1 MANLTLKK
9 MHYLCKTEN
18 RFSDCSMPVTT
29 NATLQ
34 KQIKSGTVIQ
44 QKKTNNNFIKNN
56 MKKRLFLLFLF
67 AITITISCNA
77 VLKEKDLDNTLSIL
91 RNELTTYHQEQKKRQ
106 MKYKN
111 SSELIRKNL
120 FSILAKS
127 NQNALMLYSQKP
139 EYVFDLAY
147 ACHEATDQ
155 FSNFRKSSLPFRSYI
170 TQLDSEIARY
180 DSLVNSLSSMPTFAL
195 SDKAKVNR
203 NVCLTLAVSI
213 RNNMTENKSM
223 LQDYIK
229 YYNLTENHLKSLND
243 YANGRYSEI
252 QNNIFRNGGENYF
265 SILANLGTQVSKT
278 TETVNDKYRSSKK
291 LHSQWDSRMIFGL
304 FVSILFYGIIAILLN
319 MLAIRFLMPKK
330 FRTEQFMLKRPCIM
344 MATSTIT
351 FAILIGIIRS
361 TVNQNYIT
369 MASNLLVEYAWLLGV
384 ILISL
389 LLRVDGKQIKSA
401 FRIYSPL
408 TLVGFIVITFRI
420 TLVPND
426 LVNLIFPP
434 VLLLC
439 TLWQWNVIRRHNE
452 KIPRSDMFLTY
463 ISLLVFATSVV
474 CSWIGFTLLSVQML
488 IWWIMQLTCILTISC
503 LASWMSEYAAKHHLE
518 EKPIN
523 KTWIYRLL
531 LKVIIPLM
539 AISSILISIYWAA
552 DVFNL
557 SDQMMRIFT
566 TRFIDVSNFSVSI
579 SSIATVLALWFV
591 FAYISYIT
599 IEFMRL
605 HLMNI
610 DSRTA
615 ASRNVMGK
623 NIVQVVVWGT
633 WLLISLAILHV
644 SNTWLVVVS
653 GGLSTGVGFASK
665 DILENIYYGIS
676 LMAGRINI
684 GDWIECDGTRGK
696 VSSISYTSTMIE
708 ATDGSVIA
716 FQNSQLF
723 TKNYKNLTRNHGYEL
738 SVVNF
743 GVGYGTNVERMK
755 KVVTDA
761 IEKLHIPYID
771 KEKQPSVLFKEF
783 GDNSINFKFV
793 CWVDVTKQVVTE
805 SMIMES
811 IYNTLNEN
819 DIEMPFPKRDVY
831 IKEMAK

>member
-1 MANLTLKK
+1 
-9 MHYLCKTEN
+9 
-18 RFSDCSMPVTT
+18 
-29 NATLQ
+29 
-34 KQIKSGTVIQ
+34 
-44 QKKTNNNFIKNN
+44 
-56 MKKRLFLLFLF
+56 MKKRLFIFYLLMFLF
-67 AITITISCNA
+67 ALPSQA
-77 VLKEKDLDNTLSIL
+77 VLKEKDLNNTLSIL
-91 RNELTTYHQEQKKRQ
+91 RNELTQTHQEQKRMQIKF
-106 MKYKN
+106 KN
-111 SSELIRKNL
+111 SSDKVKKNL
-120 FSILAKS
+120 FAILSKS
-127 NQNALMLYSQKP
+127 NQNALMLYSQKLD
-139 EYVFDLAY
+139 YVFDLAY

-155 FSNFRKSSLPFRSYI
+155 FRDFKENSLPFRSYVTKI
-170 TQLDSEIARY
+170 NGEVARY
-180 DSLVNSLSSMPTFAL
+180 DSLVGSLQSMPTMTL
-195 SDKAKVNR
+195 SPKAKIDR

-213 RNNMTENKSM
+213 RNNLLESKNM

-229 YYNLTENHLKSLND
+229 YYDMTEHRLKYLND
-243 YANGRYSEI
+243 YANSRYNEI
-252 QNNIFRNGGENYF
+252 QNNIFKNVGENYF
-265 SILANLGTQVSKT
+265 SILSNLGTQVNKT
-278 TETVNDKYRSSKK
+278 AETVNDKYHTSKK
-291 LHSQWDSRMIFGL
+291 LHSQWDSRMIVGL
-304 FVSILFYGIIAILLN
+304 FLSIVFYGIISILLN
-319 MLAIRFLMPKK
+319 LLAIRYLMPRKL
-330 FRTEQFMLKRPCIM
+330 RTEQFLLKRPCIM
-344 MATSTIT
+344 MATSTVT
-351 FAILIGIIRS
+351 FAIIIGIIRNA
-361 TVNQNYIT
+361 VNQNFIA

-420 TLVPND
+420 ALVPND

-434 VLLLC
+434 ILLLC
-439 TLWQWNVIRRHNE
+439 TIWQWSVISRHNE
-452 KIPRSDMFLTY
+452 NIPRSDMFFTY
-463 ISLLVFATSVV
+463 ISLVVFVASTI
-474 CSWIGFTLLSVQML
+474 CSWIGYTLLSVQIL
-488 IWWIMQLTCILTISC
+488 IWWIMQLTCILTINC
-503 LASWMSEYAAKHHLE
+503 LAEWLAKYAAKHHIE

-523 KTWIYRLL
+523 RIWIYNLI
-531 LKVIIPLM
+531 LKVGLPIM
-539 AISSILISIYWAA
+539 GVSSILISVYWAA

-557 SDQMMRIFT
+557 TELVVRLFNA
-566 TRFIDVSNFSVSI
+566 RFIDVSNFSVSI
-579 SSIATVLALWFV
+579 SSIVMVLVLWFI
-591 FAYISYIT
+591 FAYISNTT
-599 IEFMRL
+599 IAFMQL
-605 HLMNI
+605 HFNKK

-623 NIVQVVVWGT
+623 NVIQVLVWGI

-684 GDWIECDGTRGK
+684 GDWIECDGTRGR

-723 TKNYKNLTRNHGYEL
+723 TKNYKNLTRNHGFEL

-743 GVGYGTNVERMK
+743 GVGYGTNVERMR
-755 KVVTDA
+755 KVIIAAVEA
-761 IEKLHIPYID
+761 LNIPYID
-771 KEKQPSVLFKEF
+771 KEKPLSVLFTEF
-783 GDNSINFKFV
+783 GDNSINFKFI

-805 SMIMES
+805 SQISEC

>member
-1 MANLTLKK
+1 M
-9 MHYLCKTEN
+9 
-18 RFSDCSMPVTT
+18 
-29 NATLQ
+29 
-34 KQIKSGTVIQ
+34 
-44 QKKTNNNFIKNN
+44 
-56 MKKRLFLLFLF
+56 FLF
-67 AITITISCNA
+67 ALPSQA
-77 VLKEKDLDNTLSIL
+77 VLKEKDLNNTLSIL
-91 RNELTTYHQEQKKRQ
+91 RNELTQTHQEQKRMQIKF
-106 MKYKN
+106 KN
-111 SSELIRKNL
+111 SSDKVKKNL
-120 FSILAKS
+120 FAILSKS
-127 NQNALMLYSQKP
+127 NQNALMLYSQKLD
-139 EYVFDLAY
+139 YVFDLAY

-155 FSNFRKSSLPFRSYI
+155 FRDFKENSLPFRSYVTKI
-170 TQLDSEIARY
+170 NGEVARY
-180 DSLVNSLSSMPTFAL
+180 DSLVGSLQSMPTMTL
-195 SDKAKVNR
+195 SPKAKIDR

-213 RNNMTENKSM
+213 RNNLLESKNM

-229 YYNLTENHLKSLND
+229 YYDMTEHRLKYLND
-243 YANGRYSEI
+243 YANSRYSEI
-252 QNNIFRNGGENYF
+252 QNNIFKNVGENYF
-265 SILANLGTQVSKT
+265 SILSNLGTQVNKT
-278 TETVNDKYRSSKK
+278 AETVNDKYHTSKK
-291 LHSQWDSRMIFGL
+291 LHSQWDSRMIVGL
-304 FVSILFYGIIAILLN
+304 FLSIVFYGIISILLN
-319 MLAIRFLMPKK
+319 LLAIRYLMPRKL
-330 FRTEQFMLKRPCIM
+330 RTEQFLLKRPCIM
-344 MATSTIT
+344 MATSTVT
-351 FAILIGIIRS
+351 FAIIIGIIRNA
-361 TVNQNYIT
+361 VNQNFIA

-420 TLVPND
+420 ALVPND

-434 VLLLC
+434 ILLLC
-439 TLWQWNVIRRHNE
+439 TIWQWSVISRHNE
-452 KIPRSDMFLTY
+452 NIPRSDMFFTY
-463 ISLLVFATSVV
+463 ISLIVFVASTI
-474 CSWIGFTLLSVQML
+474 CSWIGYTLLSVQIL
-488 IWWIMQLTCILTISC
+488 IWWIMQLTCILTINC
-503 LASWMSEYAAKHHLE
+503 LAEWLAKYAAKHHIE

-523 KTWIYRLL
+523 RIWIYNLI
-531 LKVIIPLM
+531 LKVGLPIM
-539 AISSILISIYWAA
+539 GVSSILISVYWAA

-557 SDQMMRIFT
+557 TELVVRLFNA
-566 TRFIDVSNFSVSI
+566 RFIDVSNFSVSI
-579 SSIATVLALWFV
+579 SSIVMVLVLWFI
-591 FAYISYIT
+591 FAYISNTT
-599 IEFMRL
+599 IAFMQL
-605 HLMNI
+605 HFNKK

-623 NIVQVVVWGT
+623 NVIQVLVWGI

-684 GDWIECDGTRGK
+684 GDWIECDGTRGR

-723 TKNYKNLTRNHGYEL
+723 TKNYKNLTRNHGFEL

-743 GVGYGTNVERMK
+743 GVGYGTNVERMR
-755 KVVTDA
+755 KVIIAAVEA
-761 IEKLHIPYID
+761 LNIPYID
-771 KEKQPSVLFKEF
+771 KEKPLSVLFTEF
-783 GDNSINFKFV
+783 GDNSINFKFI

-805 SMIMES
+805 SQISEC

>member
-1 MANLTLKK
+1 M
-9 MHYLCKTEN
+9 
-18 RFSDCSMPVTT
+18 
-29 NATLQ
+29 
-34 KQIKSGTVIQ
+34 
-44 QKKTNNNFIKNN
+44 
-56 MKKRLFLLFLF
+56 FLF
-67 AITITISCNA
+67 ALPSQA
-77 VLKEKDLDNTLSIL
+77 VLKEKDLNNTLSIL
-91 RNELTTYHQEQKKRQ
+91 RNELTQTHQEQKRMQIKF
-106 MKYKN
+106 KN
-111 SSELIRKNL
+111 SSDKVKKNL
-120 FSILAKS
+120 FAILSKS
-127 NQNALMLYSQKP
+127 NQNALMLYSQKLD
-139 EYVFDLAY
+139 YVFDLAY

-155 FSNFRKSSLPFRSYI
+155 FRDFKENSLPFRSYVTKI
-170 TQLDSEIARY
+170 NGEVARY
-180 DSLVNSLSSMPTFAL
+180 DSLVGSLQSMPTMTL
-195 SDKAKVNR
+195 SPKAKIDR

-213 RNNMTENKSM
+213 RNNLLESKNM

-229 YYNLTENHLKSLND
+229 YYDMTEHRLKYLND
-243 YANGRYSEI
+243 YANSRYSEI
-252 QNNIFRNGGENYF
+252 QNNIFKNVGENYF
-265 SILANLGTQVSKT
+265 SILSNLGTQVNKT
-278 TETVNDKYRSSKK
+278 AETVNDKYHTSKK
-291 LHSQWDSRMIFGL
+291 LHSQWDSRMIVGL
-304 FVSILFYGIIAILLN
+304 FLSIVFYGIISILLN
-319 MLAIRFLMPKK
+319 LLAIRYLMPRKL
-330 FRTEQFMLKRPCIM
+330 RTEQFLLKRPCIM
-344 MATSTIT
+344 MATSTVT
-351 FAILIGIIRS
+351 FAIIIGIIRNA
-361 TVNQNYIT
+361 VNQNFIA

-420 TLVPND
+420 ALVPND

-434 VLLLC
+434 ILLLC
-439 TLWQWNVIRRHNE
+439 TIWQWSVISRHNE
-452 KIPRSDMFLTY
+452 NIPRSDMFFTY
-463 ISLLVFATSVV
+463 ISLVVFVASTI
-474 CSWIGFTLLSVQML
+474 CSWIGYTLLSVQIL
-488 IWWIMQLTCILTISC
+488 IWWIMQLTCILTINC
-503 LASWMSEYAAKHHLE
+503 LAEWLAKYAAKHHIE

-523 KTWIYRLL
+523 RIWIYNLI
-531 LKVIIPLM
+531 LKVGLPIIGV
-539 AISSILISIYWAA
+539 SSILISVYWAA

-557 SDQMMRIFT
+557 TELVVRLFNA
-566 TRFIDVSNFSVSI
+566 RFIDVSNFSVSI
-579 SSIATVLALWFV
+579 SSIVMVLVLWFI
-591 FAYISYIT
+591 FAYISNTT
-599 IEFMRL
+599 IAFMQL
-605 HLMNI
+605 HFNKK

-623 NIVQVVVWGT
+623 NVIQVLVWGI

-684 GDWIECDGTRGK
+684 GDWIECDGTRGR

-723 TKNYKNLTRNHGYEL
+723 TKNYKNLTRNHGFEL

-743 GVGYGTNVERMK
+743 GVGYGTNVERMR
-755 KVVTDA
+755 KVIIAAVEA
-761 IEKLHIPYID
+761 LNIPYID
-771 KEKQPSVLFKEF
+771 KEKPLSVLFTEF
-783 GDNSINFKFV
+783 GDNSINFKFI

-805 SMIMES
+805 SQISEC

>member
-1 MANLTLKK
+1 M
-9 MHYLCKTEN
+9 
-18 RFSDCSMPVTT
+18 
-29 NATLQ
+29 
-34 KQIKSGTVIQ
+34 
-44 QKKTNNNFIKNN
+44 
-56 MKKRLFLLFLF
+56 FLF
-67 AITITISCNA
+67 ALPSQA
-77 VLKEKDLDNTLSIL
+77 VLKEKDLNNTLSIL
-91 RNELTTYHQEQKKRQ
+91 RNELTQTHQEQKRMQIKF
-106 MKYKN
+106 KN
-111 SSELIRKNL
+111 SSDKVKKNL
-120 FSILAKS
+120 FAILSKS
-127 NQNALMLYSQKP
+127 NQNALMLYSQKLD
-139 EYVFDLAY
+139 YVFDLAY

-155 FSNFRKSSLPFRSYI
+155 FRDFKENSLPFRSYVTKI
-170 TQLDSEIARY
+170 NGEVARY
-180 DSLVNSLSSMPTFAL
+180 DSLVGSLQSMPTMTL
-195 SDKAKVNR
+195 SPKAKIDR

-213 RNNMTENKSM
+213 RNNLLESKNM

-229 YYNLTENHLKSLND
+229 YYDMTEHRLKYLND
-243 YANGRYSEI
+243 YANSRYSEI
-252 QNNIFRNGGENYF
+252 QNNIFKNVGENYF
-265 SILANLGTQVSKT
+265 SILSNLGTQVNKT
-278 TETVNDKYRSSKK
+278 AETVNDKYHTSKK
-291 LHSQWDSRMIFGL
+291 LHSQWDSRMIVGL
-304 FVSILFYGIIAILLN
+304 FLSIVFYGIISILLN
-319 MLAIRFLMPKK
+319 LLAIRYLMPRKL
-330 FRTEQFMLKRPCIM
+330 RTEQFLLKRPCIM
-344 MATSTIT
+344 MATSTVT
-351 FAILIGIIRS
+351 FAIIIGIIRNA
-361 TVNQNYIT
+361 VNQNFIA

-420 TLVPND
+420 ALVPND

-434 VLLLC
+434 ILLLC
-439 TLWQWNVIRRHNE
+439 TIWQWSVISRHNE
-452 KIPRSDMFLTY
+452 NIPRSDMFFTY
-463 ISLLVFATSVV
+463 ISLVVFVASTI
-474 CSWIGFTLLSVQML
+474 CSWIGYTLLSVQIL
-488 IWWIMQLTCILTISC
+488 IWWTMQLTCILTINC
-503 LASWMSEYAAKHHLE
+503 LAEWLAKYAAKHHIE

-523 KTWIYRLL
+523 RIWIYNLI
-531 LKVIIPLM
+531 LKVGLPIM
-539 AISSILISIYWAA
+539 GVSSILISVYWAA

-557 SDQMMRIFT
+557 TELVVRLFNA
-566 TRFIDVSNFSVSI
+566 RFIDVSNFSVSI
-579 SSIATVLALWFV
+579 SSIVMVLVLWFI
-591 FAYISYIT
+591 FAYISNTT
-599 IEFMRL
+599 IAFMQL
-605 HLMNI
+605 HFNKK

-623 NIVQVVVWGT
+623 NVIQVLVWGI

-684 GDWIECDGTRGK
+684 GDWIECDGTRGR

-723 TKNYKNLTRNHGYEL
+723 TKNYKNLTRNHGFEL

-743 GVGYGTNVERMK
+743 GVGYGTNVERMR
-755 KVVTDA
+755 KVIIAAVEA
-761 IEKLHIPYID
+761 LNIPYID
-771 KEKQPSVLFKEF
+771 KEKPLSVLFTEF
-783 GDNSINFKFV
+783 GDNSINFKFI

-805 SMIMES
+805 SQISEC

>member
-1 MANLTLKK
+1 M
-9 MHYLCKTEN
+9 
-18 RFSDCSMPVTT
+18 
-29 NATLQ
+29 
-34 KQIKSGTVIQ
+34 
-44 QKKTNNNFIKNN
+44 
-56 MKKRLFLLFLF
+56 FLF
-67 AITITISCNA
+67 ALPSQA
-77 VLKEKDLDNTLSIL
+77 VLKEKDLNNTLSIL
-91 RNELTTYHQEQKKRQ
+91 RNELTQTHQEQKRMQIKF
-106 MKYKN
+106 KN
-111 SSELIRKNL
+111 SSDKVKKNL
-120 FSILAKS
+120 FAILSKS
-127 NQNALMLYSQKP
+127 NQNALMLYSQKLD
-139 EYVFDLAY
+139 YVFDLAY

-155 FSNFRKSSLPFRSYI
+155 FRDFKENSLPFRSYVTKI
-170 TQLDSEIARY
+170 NGEVARY
-180 DSLVNSLSSMPTFAL
+180 DSLVGSLQSMPTMTL
-195 SDKAKVNR
+195 SPKAKIDR

-213 RNNMTENKSM
+213 RNNLLESKNM

-229 YYNLTENHLKSLND
+229 YYDMTEHRLKYLND
-243 YANGRYSEI
+243 YANSRYSEI
-252 QNNIFRNGGENYF
+252 QNNIFKNVGENYF
-265 SILANLGTQVSKT
+265 SILSNLGTQVNKT
-278 TETVNDKYRSSKK
+278 AETVNDKYHTSKK
-291 LHSQWDSRMIFGL
+291 LHSQWDSRMIVGL
-304 FVSILFYGIIAILLN
+304 FLSIVFYGIISILLN
-319 MLAIRFLMPKK
+319 LLAIRYLMPRKL
-330 FRTEQFMLKRPCIM
+330 RTEQFLLKRPCIM
-344 MATSTIT
+344 MATSTVT
-351 FAILIGIIRS
+351 FAIIIGIIRNA
-361 TVNQNYIT
+361 VNQNFIA

-420 TLVPND
+420 ALVPND

-434 VLLLC
+434 ILLLC
-439 TLWQWNVIRRHNE
+439 TIWQWSVISRHNE
-452 KIPRSDMFLTY
+452 NIPRSDMFFTY
-463 ISLLVFATSVV
+463 ISLVVFVASTI
-474 CSWIGFTLLSVQML
+474 CSWIGYTLLSVQIL
-488 IWWIMQLTCILTISC
+488 IWWIMQLTCILTINC
-503 LASWMSEYAAKHHLE
+503 LAEWLAKYAAKHHIE

-523 KTWIYRLL
+523 RIWIYNLI
-531 LKVIIPLM
+531 LKVGLPIM
-539 AISSILISIYWAA
+539 GVSSILISVYWAA

-557 SDQMMRIFT
+557 TELVVRLFNA
-566 TRFIDVSNFSVSI
+566 RFIDVSNFSVSI
-579 SSIATVLALWFV
+579 SSIVMVLVLWFI
-591 FAYISYIT
+591 FAYISNTT
-599 IEFMRL
+599 IAFMQL
-605 HLMNI
+605 HFNKK

-623 NIVQVVVWGT
+623 NVIQVLVWGI

-684 GDWIECDGTRGK
+684 GDWIECDGTRGR

-723 TKNYKNLTRNHGYEL
+723 TKNYKNLTRNHGFEL

-743 GVGYGTNVERMK
+743 GVGYGTNVERMR
-755 KVVTDA
+755 KVIIAAVEA
-761 IEKLHIPYID
+761 LNIPYID
-771 KEKQPSVLFKEF
+771 KEKPLSVLFTEF
-783 GDNSINFKFV
+783 GGNSINFKFI

-805 SMIMES
+805 SQISEC

>member
-1 MANLTLKK
+1 
-9 MHYLCKTEN
+9 
-18 RFSDCSMPVTT
+18 
-29 NATLQ
+29 
-34 KQIKSGTVIQ
+34 
-44 QKKTNNNFIKNN
+44 
-56 MKKRLFLLFLF
+56 MKKRLFIFYLLMFLF
-67 AITITISCNA
+67 TLPSQA
-77 VLKEKDLDNTLSIL
+77 VLKEKDLNNTLSIL
-91 RNELTTYHQEQKKRQ
+91 RNELTQTHQEQKRMQIKF
-106 MKYKN
+106 KN
-111 SSELIRKNL
+111 SSDKVKKNL
-120 FSILAKS
+120 FAILSKS
-127 NQNALMLYSQKP
+127 NQNALMLYSQKLD
-139 EYVFDLAY
+139 YVFDLAY

-155 FSNFRKSSLPFRSYI
+155 FRDFKESSLPFRSYVTKI
-170 TQLDSEIARY
+170 NGEVARY
-180 DSLVNSLSSMPTFAL
+180 DSLVGSLQSMPTMTL
-195 SDKAKVNR
+195 SPKAKIDR

-213 RNNMTENKSM
+213 RNNLLESKNM

-229 YYNLTENHLKSLND
+229 YYDMTEHRLKYLND
-243 YANGRYSEI
+243 YANSRYNEI
-252 QNNIFRNGGENYF
+252 QNNIFKNVGENYF
-265 SILANLGTQVSKT
+265 SILSNLGTQVNKT
-278 TETVNDKYRSSKK
+278 AETVNDKYHTSKK
-291 LHSQWDSRMIFGL
+291 LHSQWDSRMIVGL
-304 FVSILFYGIIAILLN
+304 FLSIVFYGIISILLN
-319 MLAIRFLMPKK
+319 LLAIRYLMPRKL
-330 FRTEQFMLKRPCIM
+330 RTEQFLLKRPCIM
-344 MATSTIT
+344 MATSTVT
-351 FAILIGIIRS
+351 FAIIIGIIRNA
-361 TVNQNYIT
+361 VNQNFIA

-420 TLVPND
+420 ALVPND

-434 VLLLC
+434 ILLLC
-439 TLWQWNVIRRHNE
+439 TIWQWSVISRHNE
-452 KIPRSDMFLTY
+452 NIPRSDMFFTY
-463 ISLLVFATSVV
+463 ISLVVFVASTI
-474 CSWIGFTLLSVQML
+474 CSWIGYTLLSVQIL
-488 IWWIMQLTCILTISC
+488 IWWIMQLTCILTINC
-503 LASWMSEYAAKHHLE
+503 LAEWLAKYAAKHHIE

-523 KTWIYRLL
+523 RIWIYNLIL
-531 LKVIIPLM
+531 NVGLPIMGV
-539 AISSILISIYWAA
+539 SSILISVYWAA

-557 SDQMMRIFT
+557 TELVVRLFNA
-566 TRFIDVSNFSVSI
+566 RFIDVSNFSVSI
-579 SSIATVLALWFV
+579 SSIVMVLVLWFI
-591 FAYISYIT
+591 FAYISNTSIA
-599 IEFMRL
+599 FMQL
-605 HLMNI
+605 HFNKK

-623 NIVQVVVWGT
+623 NVIQVLVWGI

-684 GDWIECDGTRGK
+684 GDWIECDGTRGR

-723 TKNYKNLTRNHGYEL
+723 TKNYKNLTRNHGFEL

-743 GVGYGTNVERMK
+743 GVGYGTNVERMR
-755 KVVTDA
+755 KVIIAAVEA
-761 IEKLHIPYID
+761 LNIPYID
-771 KEKQPSVLFKEF
+771 KEKPLSVLFTEF

-805 SMIMES
+805 SQISEC

>member
-1 MANLTLKK
+1 
-9 MHYLCKTEN
+9 
-18 RFSDCSMPVTT
+18 
-29 NATLQ
+29 
-34 KQIKSGTVIQ
+34 
-44 QKKTNNNFIKNN
+44 
-56 MKKRLFLLFLF
+56 MKKRLFIFYLLMFLF
-67 AITITISCNA
+67 ALPSQA
-77 VLKEKDLDNTLSIL
+77 VLKEKDLNNTLSIL
-91 RNELTTYHQEQKKRQ
+91 RNELTQTHQEQKRMQIKF
-106 MKYKN
+106 KN
-111 SSELIRKNL
+111 SSDKVKKNL
-120 FSILAKS
+120 FAILSKS
-127 NQNALMLYSQKP
+127 NQNALMLYSQKLD
-139 EYVFDLAY
+139 YVFDLAY

-155 FSNFRKSSLPFRSYI
+155 FRDFKENSLPFRSYVTKI
-170 TQLDSEIARY
+170 NGEVARY
-180 DSLVNSLSSMPTFAL
+180 DSLVGSLQSMPTMTL
-195 SDKAKVNR
+195 SPKAKIDR

-213 RNNMTENKSM
+213 RNNLLESKNM

-229 YYNLTENHLKSLND
+229 YYDMTEHRLKYLND
-243 YANGRYSEI
+243 YANSRYSEI
-252 QNNIFRNGGENYF
+252 QNNIFKNVGENYF
-265 SILANLGTQVSKT
+265 SILSNLGTQVNKT
-278 TETVNDKYRSSKK
+278 AETVNDKYHTSKK
-291 LHSQWDSRMIFGL
+291 LHSQWDSRMIVGL
-304 FVSILFYGIIAILLN
+304 FLSIVFYGIISILLN
-319 MLAIRFLMPKK
+319 LLAIRYLMPRKL
-330 FRTEQFMLKRPCIM
+330 RTEQFLLKRPCIM
-344 MATSTIT
+344 MATSTVT
-351 FAILIGIIRS
+351 FAIIIGIIRNA
-361 TVNQNYIT
+361 VNQNFIA

-420 TLVPND
+420 ALVPND

-434 VLLLC
+434 ILLLC
-439 TLWQWNVIRRHNE
+439 TIWQWSVISRHNE
-452 KIPRSDMFLTY
+452 NIPRSDMFFTY
-463 ISLLVFATSVV
+463 ISLVVFVASTI
-474 CSWIGFTLLSVQML
+474 CSWIGYTLLSVQIL
-488 IWWIMQLTCILTISC
+488 IWWIMQLTCILTINC
-503 LASWMSEYAAKHHLE
+503 LAEWLAKYAAKHHIE

-523 KTWIYRLL
+523 RIWIYNLI
-531 LKVIIPLM
+531 LKVGLPIM
-539 AISSILISIYWAA
+539 GVSSILISVYWAA

-557 SDQMMRIFT
+557 TELVVRLFNA
-566 TRFIDVSNFSVSI
+566 RFIDVSNFSVSI
-579 SSIATVLALWFV
+579 SSIVMVLVLWFIFV
-591 FAYISYIT
+591 YISNTT
-599 IEFMRL
+599 IAFMQL
-605 HLMNI
+605 HFNKK

-623 NIVQVVVWGT
+623 NVIQVLVWGI

-684 GDWIECDGTRGK
+684 GDWIECDGTRGR

-723 TKNYKNLTRNHGYEL
+723 TKNYKNLTRNHGFEL

-743 GVGYGTNVERMK
+743 GVGYGTNVERMR
-755 KVVTDA
+755 KVIIAAVEA
-761 IEKLHIPYID
+761 LNIPYID
-771 KEKQPSVLFKEF
+771 KEKPLSVLFTEF
-783 GDNSINFKFV
+783 GDNSINFKFI

-805 SMIMES
+805 SQISEC

>member
-1 MANLTLKK
+1 M
-9 MHYLCKTEN
+9 
-18 RFSDCSMPVTT
+18 
-29 NATLQ
+29 
-34 KQIKSGTVIQ
+34 
-44 QKKTNNNFIKNN
+44 
-56 MKKRLFLLFLF
+56 FLF
-67 AITITISCNA
+67 ALPSQA
-77 VLKEKDLDNTLSIL
+77 VLKEKDLNNTLSIL
-91 RNELTTYHQEQKKRQ
+91 RNELTQTHQEQKRMQIKF
-106 MKYKN
+106 KN
-111 SSELIRKNL
+111 SSDKVKKNL
-120 FSILAKS
+120 FAILSKS
-127 NQNALMLYSQKP
+127 NQNALMLYSQKLD
-139 EYVFDLAY
+139 YVFDLAY

-155 FSNFRKSSLPFRSYI
+155 FRDFKENSLPFRSYVTKI
-170 TQLDSEIARY
+170 NGEVARY
-180 DSLVNSLSSMPTFAL
+180 DSLVGSLQSMPTMTL
-195 SDKAKVNR
+195 SPKAKIDR

-213 RNNMTENKSM
+213 RNNLLESKNM

-229 YYNLTENHLKSLND
+229 YYDMTEHRLKYLND
-243 YANGRYSEI
+243 YANSRYSEI
-252 QNNIFRNGGENYF
+252 QNNIFKNVGENYF
-265 SILANLGTQVSKT
+265 SILSNLGTQVNKT
-278 TETVNDKYRSSKK
+278 AETVNDKYHTSKK
-291 LHSQWDSRMIFGL
+291 LHSQWDSRMIVGL
-304 FVSILFYGIIAILLN
+304 FLSIVFYGIISILLN
-319 MLAIRFLMPKK
+319 LLAIRYLMPRKL
-330 FRTEQFMLKRPCIM
+330 RTEQFLLKRPCIM
-344 MATSTIT
+344 MATSTVT
-351 FAILIGIIRS
+351 FAIIIGIIRNA
-361 TVNQNYIT
+361 VNQNFIA

-420 TLVPND
+420 ALVPND

-434 VLLLC
+434 ILLLC
-439 TLWQWNVIRRHNE
+439 TIWQWSVISRHNE
-452 KIPRSDMFLTY
+452 NIPRSDMFFTY
-463 ISLLVFATSVV
+463 ISLVVFVASTI
-474 CSWIGFTLLSVQML
+474 CSWIGYTLLSVQIL
-488 IWWIMQLTCILTISC
+488 IWWIMQLTCILTINC
-503 LASWMSEYAAKHHLE
+503 LAEWLAKYAAKHHIE

-523 KTWIYRLL
+523 RIWIYNLI
-531 LKVIIPLM
+531 LKVGLPIM
-539 AISSILISIYWAA
+539 GVSSILISVYWAA

-557 SDQMMRIFT
+557 TELVVRLFNA
-566 TRFIDVSNFSVSI
+566 RFIDVSNFSVSI
-579 SSIATVLALWFV
+579 SSIVMVLVLWFI
-591 FAYISYIT
+591 FAYISNTT
-599 IEFMRL
+599 IAFMQL
-605 HLMNI
+605 HFNKK

-623 NIVQVVVWGT
+623 NVIQVLVWGI

-684 GDWIECDGTRGK
+684 GDWIECDGTRGR

-723 TKNYKNLTRNHGYEL
+723 TKNYKNLTRNHGFEL

-743 GVGYGTNVERMK
+743 GVGYGTNVERMR
-755 KVVTDA
+755 KVIIAAVEA
-761 IEKLHIPYID
+761 FNIPYID
-771 KEKQPSVLFKEF
+771 KEKPLSVLFTEF
-783 GDNSINFKFV
+783 GDNSINFKFI

-805 SMIMES
+805 SKISEC

>member
-1 MANLTLKK
+1 MFIFTLP
-9 MHYLCKTEN
+9 
-18 RFSDCSMPVTT
+18 S
-29 NATLQ
+29 Q
-34 KQIKSGTVIQ
+34 
-44 QKKTNNNFIKNN
+44 
-56 MKKRLFLLFLF
+56 
-67 AITITISCNA
+67 A
-77 VLKEKDLDNTLSIL
+77 VLKEKDLNNTLSIL
-91 RNELTTYHQEQKKRQ
+91 RNELTQTHQEQKRMQIKF
-106 MKYKN
+106 KN
-111 SSELIRKNL
+111 SSDKVKKNL
-120 FSILAKS
+120 FAILSKS
-127 NQNALMLYSQKP
+127 NQNALMLYSQKLD
-139 EYVFDLAY
+139 YVFDLAY

-155 FSNFRKSSLPFRSYI
+155 FRDFKESSLPFRSYVTKI
-170 TQLDSEIARY
+170 NGEVARY
-180 DSLVNSLSSMPTFAL
+180 DSLVGSLQSMPTMTL
-195 SDKAKVNR
+195 SPKAKIDR

-213 RNNMTENKSM
+213 RNNLLESKNM

-229 YYNLTENHLKSLND
+229 YYDMTEHRLKYLND
-243 YANGRYSEI
+243 YANSRYNEI
-252 QNNIFRNGGENYF
+252 QNNIFKNVGENYF
-265 SILANLGTQVSKT
+265 SILSNLGTQVNKT
-278 TETVNDKYRSSKK
+278 AETVNDKYHTSKK
-291 LHSQWDSRMIFGL
+291 LHSQWDSRMIVGL
-304 FVSILFYGIIAILLN
+304 FLSIVFYGIISILLN
-319 MLAIRFLMPKK
+319 LLAIRYLMPRKL
-330 FRTEQFMLKRPCIM
+330 RTEQFLLKRPCIM
-344 MATSTIT
+344 MATSTVT
-351 FAILIGIIRS
+351 FAIIIGIIRNA
-361 TVNQNYIT
+361 VNQNFIA

-420 TLVPND
+420 ALVPND

-434 VLLLC
+434 ILLLC
-439 TLWQWNVIRRHNE
+439 TIWQWSVISRHNE
-452 KIPRSDMFLTY
+452 NIPRSDMFFTY
-463 ISLLVFATSVV
+463 ISLVVFVASTI
-474 CSWIGFTLLSVQML
+474 CSWIGYTLLSVQIL
-488 IWWIMQLTCILTISC
+488 IWWIMQLTCILTINC
-503 LASWMSEYAAKHHLE
+503 LAEWLAKYAAKHHIE

-523 KTWIYRLL
+523 RIWIYNLI
-531 LKVIIPLM
+531 LKVGLPIM
-539 AISSILISIYWAA
+539 GVSSILISVYWAA

-557 SDQMMRIFT
+557 TELVVRLFNA
-566 TRFIDVSNFSVSI
+566 RFIDVSNFSVSI
-579 SSIATVLALWFV
+579 SSIVMVLVLWFI
-591 FAYISYIT
+591 FAYISNTSIA
-599 IEFMRL
+599 FMQL
-605 HLMNI
+605 HFNKK

-623 NIVQVVVWGT
+623 NVIQVLVWGI

-684 GDWIECDGTRGK
+684 GDWIECDGTRGR

-723 TKNYKNLTRNHGYEL
+723 TKNYKNLTRNHGFEL

-743 GVGYGTNVERMK
+743 GVGYGTNVERMR
-755 KVVTDA
+755 KVIIAAVEA
-761 IEKLHIPYID
+761 LNIPYID
-771 KEKQPSVLFKEF
+771 KEKPLSVLFTEF

-805 SMIMES
+805 SQISEC

-831 IKEMAK
+831 IKEMTK

>member
-1 MANLTLKK
+1 M
-9 MHYLCKTEN
+9 
-18 RFSDCSMPVTT
+18 
-29 NATLQ
+29 
-34 KQIKSGTVIQ
+34 
-44 QKKTNNNFIKNN
+44 
-56 MKKRLFLLFLF
+56 FLF
-67 AITITISCNA
+67 ALPSQA
-77 VLKEKDLDNTLSIL
+77 VLKEKDLNNTLSIL
-91 RNELTTYHQEQKKRQ
+91 RNELTQTHQEQKRMQIKF
-106 MKYKN
+106 KN
-111 SSELIRKNL
+111 SSDKVKKNL
-120 FSILAKS
+120 FAILSKS
-127 NQNALMLYSQKP
+127 NQNALMLYSQKLD
-139 EYVFDLAY
+139 YVFDLAY

-155 FSNFRKSSLPFRSYI
+155 FRDFKENSLPFRSYVTKI
-170 TQLDSEIARY
+170 NGEVARY
-180 DSLVNSLSSMPTFAL
+180 DSLVGSLQSMPTMTL
-195 SDKAKVNR
+195 SPKAKIDR

-213 RNNMTENKSM
+213 RNNLLESKNM

-229 YYNLTENHLKSLND
+229 YYDMTEHRLKYLND
-243 YANGRYSEI
+243 YANSRYNEI
-252 QNNIFRNGGENYF
+252 QNNIFKNVGENYF
-265 SILANLGTQVSKT
+265 SILSNLGTQVNKT
-278 TETVNDKYRSSKK
+278 AETVNDKYHTSKK
-291 LHSQWDSRMIFGL
+291 LHSQWDSRMIVGL
-304 FVSILFYGIIAILLN
+304 FLSIVFYGIISILLN
-319 MLAIRFLMPKK
+319 LLAIRYLMPRKL
-330 FRTEQFMLKRPCIM
+330 RTEQFLLKRPCIM
-344 MATSTIT
+344 MATSTVT
-351 FAILIGIIRS
+351 FAIIIGIIRNA
-361 TVNQNYIT
+361 VNQNFIA

-420 TLVPND
+420 ALVPND

-434 VLLLC
+434 ILLLC
-439 TLWQWNVIRRHNE
+439 TIWQWSVISRHNE
-452 KIPRSDMFLTY
+452 NIPRSDMFFTY
-463 ISLLVFATSVV
+463 ISLVVFVASTI
-474 CSWIGFTLLSVQML
+474 CSWIGYTLLSVQIL
-488 IWWIMQLTCILTISC
+488 IWWIMQLTCILTINC
-503 LASWMSEYAAKHHLE
+503 LAEWLAKYAAKHHIE

-523 KTWIYRLL
+523 RIWIYNLI
-531 LKVIIPLM
+531 LKVGLPIM
-539 AISSILISIYWAA
+539 GVSSILISVYWAA

-557 SDQMMRIFT
+557 TELVVRLFNA
-566 TRFIDVSNFSVSI
+566 RFIDVSNFSVSI
-579 SSIATVLALWFV
+579 SSIVMVLVLWFI
-591 FAYISYIT
+591 FAYISNTT
-599 IEFMRL
+599 IAFMQL
-605 HLMNI
+605 HFNKK

-623 NIVQVVVWGT
+623 NVIQVLVWGI

-684 GDWIECDGTRGK
+684 GDWIECDGTRGR

-723 TKNYKNLTRNHGYEL
+723 TKNYKNLTRNHGFEL

-743 GVGYGTNVERMK
+743 GVGYGTNVERMR
-755 KVVTDA
+755 KVIIAAVEA
-761 IEKLHIPYID
+761 LNIPYID
-771 KEKQPSVLFKEF
+771 KEKPLSVLFTEF
-783 GDNSINFKFV
+783 GDNSINFKFI

-805 SMIMES
+805 SQISEC

>member
-1 MANLTLKK
+1 
-9 MHYLCKTEN
+9 
-18 RFSDCSMPVTT
+18 
-29 NATLQ
+29 
-34 KQIKSGTVIQ
+34 
-44 QKKTNNNFIKNN
+44 
-56 MKKRLFLLFLF
+56 MKKRLFIFYLLMFLF
-67 AITITISCNA
+67 ALPSQA
-77 VLKEKDLDNTLSIL
+77 VLKEKDLNNTLSIL
-91 RNELTTYHQEQKKRQ
+91 RNELTQPHQEQKRMQIKF
-106 MKYKN
+106 KN
-111 SSELIRKNL
+111 SSDKVKKNL
-120 FSILAKS
+120 FAILSKS
-127 NQNALMLYSQKP
+127 NQNALMLYSQKLD
-139 EYVFDLAY
+139 YVFDLAY

-155 FSNFRKSSLPFRSYI
+155 FRDFKENSLPFRSYVTKI
-170 TQLDSEIARY
+170 NGEVARY
-180 DSLVNSLSSMPTFAL
+180 DSLVGSLQSMPTMTL
-195 SDKAKVNR
+195 SPKAKIDR

-213 RNNMTENKSM
+213 RNNLLESKNM

-229 YYNLTENHLKSLND
+229 YYDMTEHRLKYLND
-243 YANGRYSEI
+243 YANSRYSEI
-252 QNNIFRNGGENYF
+252 QNNIFKNVGENYF
-265 SILANLGTQVSKT
+265 SILSNLGTQVNKT
-278 TETVNDKYRSSKK
+278 AETVNDKYHTSKK
-291 LHSQWDSRMIFGL
+291 LHSQWDSRMIVGL
-304 FVSILFYGIIAILLN
+304 FLSIVFYGIISILLN
-319 MLAIRFLMPKK
+319 LLAIRYLMPRKL
-330 FRTEQFMLKRPCIM
+330 RTEQFLLKRPCIM
-344 MATSTIT
+344 MATSTVT
-351 FAILIGIIRS
+351 FAIIIGIIRNA
-361 TVNQNYIT
+361 VNQNFIA

-420 TLVPND
+420 ALVPND

-434 VLLLC
+434 ILLLC
-439 TLWQWNVIRRHNE
+439 TIWQWSVISRHNE
-452 KIPRSDMFLTY
+452 NIPRSDMFFTY
-463 ISLLVFATSVV
+463 ISLVVFVASTI
-474 CSWIGFTLLSVQML
+474 CSWIGYTLLSVQIL
-488 IWWIMQLTCILTISC
+488 IWWIMQLTCILTINC
-503 LASWMSEYAAKHHLE
+503 LAEWLAKYAAKHHIE

-523 KTWIYRLL
+523 RIWIYNLI
-531 LKVIIPLM
+531 LKVGLPIM
-539 AISSILISIYWAA
+539 GVSSILISVYWAA

-557 SDQMMRIFT
+557 TELVVRLFNA
-566 TRFIDVSNFSVSI
+566 RFIDVSNFSVSI
-579 SSIATVLALWFV
+579 SSIVMVLVLWFI
-591 FAYISYIT
+591 FAYISNTT
-599 IEFMRL
+599 IAFMQL
-605 HLMNI
+605 HFNKK

-623 NIVQVVVWGT
+623 NVIQVLVWGI

-684 GDWIECDGTRGK
+684 GDWIECDGTRGR

-723 TKNYKNLTRNHGYEL
+723 TKNYKNLTRNHGFEL

-743 GVGYGTNVERMK
+743 GVGYGTNVERMR
-755 KVVTDA
+755 KVIIAAVEA
-761 IEKLHIPYID
+761 LNIPYID
-771 KEKQPSVLFKEF
+771 KEKPLCVLFTEF
-783 GDNSINFKFV
+783 GDNSINFKFI

-805 SMIMES
+805 SQISEC

>member
-1 MANLTLKK
+1 
-9 MHYLCKTEN
+9 
-18 RFSDCSMPVTT
+18 
-29 NATLQ
+29 
-34 KQIKSGTVIQ
+34 
-44 QKKTNNNFIKNN
+44 
-56 MKKRLFLLFLF
+56 MKKRLFIFYLLMFLF
-67 AITITISCNA
+67 ALPSQA
-77 VLKEKDLDNTLSIL
+77 VLKEKDLNNTLSIL
-91 RNELTTYHQEQKKRQ
+91 RNELTQTHQEQKRMQIKF
-106 MKYKN
+106 KN
-111 SSELIRKNL
+111 SSDKVKKNL
-120 FSILAKS
+120 FAILSKS
-127 NQNALMLYSQKP
+127 NQNALMLYSQKLD
-139 EYVFDLAY
+139 YVFDLAY

-155 FSNFRKSSLPFRSYI
+155 FRDFKENSLPFRSYVTKI
-170 TQLDSEIARY
+170 NGEVARY
-180 DSLVNSLSSMPTFAL
+180 DSLVGSLQSMPTMTL
-195 SDKAKVNR
+195 SPKAKIDR

-213 RNNMTENKSM
+213 RNNLLESKNM

-229 YYNLTENHLKSLND
+229 YYDMTEHRLKYLND
-243 YANGRYSEI
+243 YANSRYSEI
-252 QNNIFRNGGENYF
+252 QNNIFKNVGENYF
-265 SILANLGTQVSKT
+265 SILSNLGTQVNKT
-278 TETVNDKYRSSKK
+278 AETVNDKYHTSKK
-291 LHSQWDSRMIFGL
+291 LHSQWDSRMIVGL
-304 FVSILFYGIIAILLN
+304 FLSIVFYGIISILLN
-319 MLAIRFLMPKK
+319 LLAIRYLMPRKL
-330 FRTEQFMLKRPCIM
+330 RTEQFLLKRPCIM
-344 MATSTIT
+344 MATSTVT
-351 FAILIGIIRS
+351 FAIIIGVIRNA
-361 TVNQNYIT
+361 VNQNFIA

-420 TLVPND
+420 ALVPND

-434 VLLLC
+434 ILLLC
-439 TLWQWNVIRRHNE
+439 TIWQWSVISRHNE
-452 KIPRSDMFLTY
+452 NIPRSDMFFTY
-463 ISLLVFATSVV
+463 ISLVVFVASTI
-474 CSWIGFTLLSVQML
+474 CSWIGYTLLSVQIL
-488 IWWIMQLTCILTISC
+488 IWWIMQLTCILTINC
-503 LASWMSEYAAKHHLE
+503 LAEWLAKYAAKHHIE

-523 KTWIYRLL
+523 RIWIYNLI
-531 LKVIIPLM
+531 LKVGLPIM
-539 AISSILISIYWAA
+539 GVSSILISVYWAA

-557 SDQMMRIFT
+557 TELVVRLFNA
-566 TRFIDVSNFSVSI
+566 RFIDVSNFSVSI
-579 SSIATVLALWFV
+579 SSIVMVLVLWFI
-591 FAYISYIT
+591 FAYISNTT
-599 IEFMRL
+599 IAFMQL
-605 HLMNI
+605 HFNKK

-623 NIVQVVVWGT
+623 NVIQVLVWGI

-684 GDWIECDGTRGK
+684 GDWIECDGTRGR

-723 TKNYKNLTRNHGYEL
+723 TKNYKNLTRNHGFEL

-743 GVGYGTNVERMK
+743 GVGYGTNVERMR
-755 KVVTDA
+755 KVIIAAVEA
-761 IEKLHIPYID
+761 LNIPYID
-771 KEKQPSVLFKEF
+771 KEKPLSVLFTEF
-783 GDNSINFKFV
+783 GDNSINFKFI

-805 SMIMES
+805 SQISEC

>member
-1 MANLTLKK
+1 M
-9 MHYLCKTEN
+9 
-18 RFSDCSMPVTT
+18 
-29 NATLQ
+29 
-34 KQIKSGTVIQ
+34 
-44 QKKTNNNFIKNN
+44 
-56 MKKRLFLLFLF
+56 FLF
-67 AITITISCNA
+67 ALPSQA
-77 VLKEKDLDNTLSIL
+77 VLKEKDLNNTLSIL
-91 RNELTTYHQEQKKRQ
+91 RNELIQTHQEQKRMQIKF
-106 MKYKN
+106 KN
-111 SSELIRKNL
+111 SSDKVKKNL
-120 FSILAKS
+120 FAILSKS
-127 NQNALMLYSQKP
+127 NQNALMLYSQKLD
-139 EYVFDLAY
+139 YVFDLAY

-155 FSNFRKSSLPFRSYI
+155 FRDFKENSLPFRSYVTKI
-170 TQLDSEIARY
+170 NGEVARY
-180 DSLVNSLSSMPTFAL
+180 DSLVGSLQSMPTMTL
-195 SDKAKVNR
+195 SPKAKIDR

-213 RNNMTENKSM
+213 RNNLLESKNM

-229 YYNLTENHLKSLND
+229 YYDMTEHRLKYLND
-243 YANGRYSEI
+243 YANSRYSEI
-252 QNNIFRNGGENYF
+252 QNNIFKNVGENYF
-265 SILANLGTQVSKT
+265 SILSNLGTQVNKT
-278 TETVNDKYRSSKK
+278 AETVNDKYHTSKK
-291 LHSQWDSRMIFGL
+291 LHSQWDSRMIVGL
-304 FVSILFYGIIAILLN
+304 FLSIVFYGIISILLN
-319 MLAIRFLMPKK
+319 LLAIRYLMPRKL
-330 FRTEQFMLKRPCIM
+330 RTEQFLLKRPCIM
-344 MATSTIT
+344 MATSTVT
-351 FAILIGIIRS
+351 FAIIIGIIRNA
-361 TVNQNYIT
+361 VNQNFIA

-420 TLVPND
+420 ALVPND

-434 VLLLC
+434 ILLLC
-439 TLWQWNVIRRHNE
+439 TIWQWSVISRHNE
-452 KIPRSDMFLTY
+452 NIPRSDMFFTY
-463 ISLLVFATSVV
+463 ISLVVFVASTI
-474 CSWIGFTLLSVQML
+474 CSWIGYTLLSVQIL
-488 IWWIMQLTCILTISC
+488 IWWIMQLTCILTINC
-503 LASWMSEYAAKHHLE
+503 LAEWLAKYAAKHHIE

-523 KTWIYRLL
+523 RIWIYNLI
-531 LKVIIPLM
+531 LKVGLPIM
-539 AISSILISIYWAA
+539 GVSSILISVYWAA

-557 SDQMMRIFT
+557 TELVVRLFNA
-566 TRFIDVSNFSVSI
+566 RFIDVSNFSVSI
-579 SSIATVLALWFV
+579 SSIVMVLVLWFI
-591 FAYISYIT
+591 FAYISNTT
-599 IEFMRL
+599 IAFMQL
-605 HLMNI
+605 HFNKK

-623 NIVQVVVWGT
+623 NVIQVLVWGI

-684 GDWIECDGTRGK
+684 GDWIECDGTRGR

-723 TKNYKNLTRNHGYEL
+723 TKNYKNLTRNHGFEL

-743 GVGYGTNVERMK
+743 GVGYGTNVERMR
-755 KVVTDA
+755 KVIIAAVEA
-761 IEKLHIPYID
+761 LNIPYID
-771 KEKQPSVLFKEF
+771 KEKPLSVLFTEF
-783 GDNSINFKFV
+783 GDNSINFKFI

-805 SMIMES
+805 SQISEC

>member
-1 MANLTLKK
+1 
-9 MHYLCKTEN
+9 
-18 RFSDCSMPVTT
+18 
-29 NATLQ
+29 
-34 KQIKSGTVIQ
+34 
-44 QKKTNNNFIKNN
+44 
-56 MKKRLFLLFLF
+56 MKKRLFIFYLLMFLF
-67 AITITISCNA
+67 ALPSQA
-77 VLKEKDLDNTLSIL
+77 VLKEKDLNNTLSIL
-91 RNELTTYHQEQKKRQ
+91 RNELTQTHQEQKRMQIKF
-106 MKYKN
+106 KN
-111 SSELIRKNL
+111 SSDKVKKNL
-120 FSILAKS
+120 FAILSKS
-127 NQNALMLYSQKP
+127 NQNALMLYSQKLD
-139 EYVFDLAY
+139 YVFDLAY

-155 FSNFRKSSLPFRSYI
+155 FRDFKENSLPFRSYV
-170 TQLDSEIARY
+170 TKKNGEVARY
-180 DSLVNSLSSMPTFAL
+180 DSLVGSLQSMPTMTL
-195 SDKAKVNR
+195 SPKAKIDR

-213 RNNMTENKSM
+213 RNNLLESKNM

-229 YYNLTENHLKSLND
+229 YYDMTEHRLKYLND
-243 YANGRYSEI
+243 YANSRYSEI
-252 QNNIFRNGGENYF
+252 QNNIFKNVGENYF
-265 SILANLGTQVSKT
+265 SILSNLGTQVNKT
-278 TETVNDKYRSSKK
+278 AETVNDKYHTSKK
-291 LHSQWDSRMIFGL
+291 LHSQWDSRMIVGL
-304 FVSILFYGIIAILLN
+304 FLSIVFYGIISILLN
-319 MLAIRFLMPKK
+319 LLAIRYLMPRKL
-330 FRTEQFMLKRPCIM
+330 RTEQFLLKRPCIM
-344 MATSTIT
+344 MATSTVT
-351 FAILIGIIRS
+351 FAIIIGIIRNA
-361 TVNQNYIT
+361 VNQNFIV

-420 TLVPND
+420 ALVPND

-434 VLLLC
+434 ILLLC
-439 TLWQWNVIRRHNE
+439 TIWQWSVISRHNE
-452 KIPRSDMFLTY
+452 NIPRSDMFFTY
-463 ISLLVFATSVV
+463 ISLVVFVASTI
-474 CSWIGFTLLSVQML
+474 CSWIGYTLLSVQIL
-488 IWWIMQLTCILTISC
+488 IWWIMQLTCILTINC
-503 LASWMSEYAAKHHLE
+503 LAEWLAKYAAKHHIE

-523 KTWIYRLL
+523 RIWIYNLI
-531 LKVIIPLM
+531 LKVGLPIM
-539 AISSILISIYWAA
+539 GVSSILISVYWAA

-557 SDQMMRIFT
+557 TELVVRLFNA
-566 TRFIDVSNFSVSI
+566 RFIDVSNFSVSI
-579 SSIATVLALWFV
+579 SSIVMVLVLWFI
-591 FAYISYIT
+591 FAYISNTT
-599 IEFMRL
+599 IAFMQL
-605 HLMNI
+605 HFNKK

-623 NIVQVVVWGT
+623 NVIQVLVWGI

-684 GDWIECDGTRGK
+684 GDWIECDGTRGR

-723 TKNYKNLTRNHGYEL
+723 TKNYKNLTRNHGFEL

-743 GVGYGTNVERMK
+743 GVGYGTNVERMR
-755 KVVTDA
+755 KVIIAAVEA
-761 IEKLHIPYID
+761 LNIPYID
-771 KEKQPSVLFKEF
+771 KEKPLSVLFTEF
-783 GDNSINFKFV
+783 GDNSINFKFI

-805 SMIMES
+805 SQISEC

>member
-1 MANLTLKK
+1 
-9 MHYLCKTEN
+9 
-18 RFSDCSMPVTT
+18 
-29 NATLQ
+29 
-34 KQIKSGTVIQ
+34 
-44 QKKTNNNFIKNN
+44 
-56 MKKRLFLLFLF
+56 MKKRLFIFYLLMFLF
-67 AITITISCNA
+67 ALPSQA
-77 VLKEKDLDNTLSIL
+77 VLKEKDLNNTLSIL
-91 RNELTTYHQEQKKRQ
+91 RNELTQTHQEQKRMQIKF
-106 MKYKN
+106 KN
-111 SSELIRKNL
+111 SSDKVKKNL
-120 FSILAKS
+120 FAILSKS
-127 NQNALMLYSQKP
+127 NQNALMLYSQKLD
-139 EYVFDLAY
+139 YVFDLAY

-155 FSNFRKSSLPFRSYI
+155 FRDFKENSLPFRSYVTKI
-170 TQLDSEIARY
+170 NGEVARY
-180 DSLVNSLSSMPTFAL
+180 DSLVGSLQSMPTMTL
-195 SDKAKVNR
+195 SPKAKIDR

-213 RNNMTENKSM
+213 RNNLLESKNM

-229 YYNLTENHLKSLND
+229 YYDMTEHRLKYLND
-243 YANGRYSEI
+243 YANSRYSEI
-252 QNNIFRNGGENYF
+252 QNNIFKNVGENYF
-265 SILANLGTQVSKT
+265 SILSNLGTQVNKT
-278 TETVNDKYRSSKK
+278 AETVNDKYHTSKK
-291 LHSQWDSRMIFGL
+291 LHSQWDSRMIVGL
-304 FVSILFYGIIAILLN
+304 FLSIVFYGIISILLN
-319 MLAIRFLMPKK
+319 LLAIRYLMPRKL
-330 FRTEQFMLKRPCIM
+330 RTEQFLLKRPCIM
-344 MATSTIT
+344 MATSTVT
-351 FAILIGIIRS
+351 FAIIIGIIRNA
-361 TVNQNYIT
+361 VNQNFIA

-420 TLVPND
+420 ALVPND

-434 VLLLC
+434 ILLLC
-439 TLWQWNVIRRHNE
+439 TIWQWSVISRHNE
-452 KIPRSDMFLTY
+452 NIPRSDMFFTY
-463 ISLLVFATSVV
+463 ISLVVFVASTI
-474 CSWIGFTLLSVQML
+474 CSWIGYTLLSVQIL
-488 IWWIMQLTCILTISC
+488 IWWIMQLTCILTINC
-503 LASWMSEYAAKHHLE
+503 LAEWLAKYAAKHHIE

-523 KTWIYRLL
+523 RIWIYNLI
-531 LKVIIPLM
+531 LKVGLPIIGV
-539 AISSILISIYWAA
+539 SSILISVYWAA

-557 SDQMMRIFT
+557 TELVVRLFNA
-566 TRFIDVSNFSVSI
+566 RFIDVSNFSVSI
-579 SSIATVLALWFV
+579 SSIVMVLVLWFI
-591 FAYISYIT
+591 FAYISNTT
-599 IEFMRL
+599 IAFMQL
-605 HLMNI
+605 HFNKK

-623 NIVQVVVWGT
+623 NVIQVLVWGI

-684 GDWIECDGTRGK
+684 GDWIECDGTRGR

-723 TKNYKNLTRNHGYEL
+723 TKNYKNLTRNHGFEL

-743 GVGYGTNVERMK
+743 GVGYGTNVERMR
-755 KVVTDA
+755 KVIIAAVEA
-761 IEKLHIPYID
+761 LNIPYID
-771 KEKQPSVLFKEF
+771 KEKPLSVLFTEF
-783 GDNSINFKFV
+783 GDNSINFKFI

-805 SMIMES
+805 SQISEC

>member
-1 MANLTLKK
+1 M
-9 MHYLCKTEN
+9 
-18 RFSDCSMPVTT
+18 
-29 NATLQ
+29 
-34 KQIKSGTVIQ
+34 
-44 QKKTNNNFIKNN
+44 
-56 MKKRLFLLFLF
+56 FLF
-67 AITITISCNA
+67 TLPSQA
-77 VLKEKDLDNTLSIL
+77 VLKEKDLNNTLSIL
-91 RNELTTYHQEQKKRQ
+91 RNELTQTHQEQKRMQIKF
-106 MKYKN
+106 KN
-111 SSELIRKNL
+111 SSDKVKKNL
-120 FSILAKS
+120 FAILSKS
-127 NQNALMLYSQKP
+127 NQNALMLYSQKLD
-139 EYVFDLAY
+139 YVFDLAY

-155 FSNFRKSSLPFRSYI
+155 FRDFKENSLPFRSYVTKI
-170 TQLDSEIARY
+170 NGEVARY
-180 DSLVNSLSSMPTFAL
+180 DSLVGSLQSMPTMTL
-195 SDKAKVNR
+195 SPKAKIDR

-213 RNNMTENKSM
+213 RNNLLESKNM

-229 YYNLTENHLKSLND
+229 YYDMTEHRLKYLND
-243 YANGRYSEI
+243 YANSRYSEI
-252 QNNIFRNGGENYF
+252 QNNIFKNVGENYF
-265 SILANLGTQVSKT
+265 SILSNLGTQVNKT
-278 TETVNDKYRSSKK
+278 AETVNDKYHTSKK
-291 LHSQWDSRMIFGL
+291 LHSQWDSRMIVGL
-304 FVSILFYGIIAILLN
+304 FLSIVFYGIISILLN
-319 MLAIRFLMPKK
+319 LLAIRYLMPRKL
-330 FRTEQFMLKRPCIM
+330 RTEQFLLKRPCIM
-344 MATSTIT
+344 MATSTVT
-351 FAILIGIIRS
+351 FAIIIGIIRNA
-361 TVNQNYIT
+361 VNQNFIA

-420 TLVPND
+420 ALVPND

-434 VLLLC
+434 ILLLC
-439 TLWQWNVIRRHNE
+439 TIWQWSVISRHNE
-452 KIPRSDMFLTY
+452 NIPRSDMFFTY
-463 ISLLVFATSVV
+463 ISLVVFVASTI
-474 CSWIGFTLLSVQML
+474 CSWIGYTLLSVQIL
-488 IWWIMQLTCILTISC
+488 IWWIMQLTCILTINC
-503 LASWMSEYAAKHHLE
+503 LAEWLAKYAAKHHIE

-523 KTWIYRLL
+523 RIWIYNLI
-531 LKVIIPLM
+531 LKVGLPIM
-539 AISSILISIYWAA
+539 GVSSILISVYWAA

-557 SDQMMRIFT
+557 TELVVRLFNA
-566 TRFIDVSNFSVSI
+566 RFIDVSNFSVSI
-579 SSIATVLALWFV
+579 SSIVMVLVLWFI
-591 FAYISYIT
+591 FAYISNTT
-599 IEFMRL
+599 IAFMQL
-605 HLMNI
+605 HFNKK

-623 NIVQVVVWGT
+623 NVIQVLVWGI

-684 GDWIECDGTRGK
+684 GDWIECDGTRGR

-723 TKNYKNLTRNHGYEL
+723 TKNYKNLTRNHGFEL

-743 GVGYGTNVERMK
+743 GVGYGTNVERMR
-755 KVVTDA
+755 KVIIAAVEA
-761 IEKLHIPYID
+761 LNIPYID
-771 KEKQPSVLFKEF
+771 KEKPLSVLFTEF

-805 SMIMES
+805 SQISEC

>member
-1 MANLTLKK
+1 M
-9 MHYLCKTEN
+9 
-18 RFSDCSMPVTT
+18 
-29 NATLQ
+29 
-34 KQIKSGTVIQ
+34 
-44 QKKTNNNFIKNN
+44 
-56 MKKRLFLLFLF
+56 FLF
-67 AITITISCNA
+67 ALPSQA
-77 VLKEKDLDNTLSIL
+77 VLKEKDLNNTLSIL
-91 RNELTTYHQEQKKRQ
+91 RNELTQTHQEQKRMQIKF
-106 MKYKN
+106 KN
-111 SSELIRKNL
+111 SSDKVKKNL
-120 FSILAKS
+120 FAILSKS
-127 NQNALMLYSQKP
+127 NQNALMLYSQKLD
-139 EYVFDLAY
+139 YVFDLAY

-155 FSNFRKSSLPFRSYI
+155 FRDFKENSLPFRSYVI
-170 TQLDSEIARY
+170 KINGEVARY
-180 DSLVNSLSSMPTFAL
+180 DSLVGSLQSMPTMTL
-195 SDKAKVNR
+195 SPKAKIDR

-213 RNNMTENKSM
+213 RNNLLESKNM

-229 YYNLTENHLKSLND
+229 YYDMTEHRLKYLND
-243 YANGRYSEI
+243 YANSRYSEI
-252 QNNIFRNGGENYF
+252 QNNIFKNVGENYF
-265 SILANLGTQVSKT
+265 SILSNLGTQVNKT
-278 TETVNDKYRSSKK
+278 AETVNDKYHTSKK
-291 LHSQWDSRMIFGL
+291 LHSQWDSRMIVGL
-304 FVSILFYGIIAILLN
+304 FLSIVFYGIISILLN
-319 MLAIRFLMPKK
+319 LLAIRYLMPRKL
-330 FRTEQFMLKRPCIM
+330 RTEQFLLKRPCIM
-344 MATSTIT
+344 MATSTVT
-351 FAILIGIIRS
+351 FAIIIGIIRNA
-361 TVNQNYIT
+361 VNQNFIA

-420 TLVPND
+420 ALVPND

-434 VLLLC
+434 ILLLC
-439 TLWQWNVIRRHNE
+439 TIWQWSVISRHNE
-452 KIPRSDMFLTY
+452 NIPRSDMFFTY
-463 ISLLVFATSVV
+463 ISLVVFVASTI
-474 CSWIGFTLLSVQML
+474 CSWIGYTLLSVQIL
-488 IWWIMQLTCILTISC
+488 IWWIMQLTCILTINC
-503 LASWMSEYAAKHHLE
+503 LAEWLAKYAAKHHIE

-523 KTWIYRLL
+523 RIWIYNLI
-531 LKVIIPLM
+531 LKVGLPIM
-539 AISSILISIYWAA
+539 GVSSILISVYWAA

-557 SDQMMRIFT
+557 TELVVRLFNA
-566 TRFIDVSNFSVSI
+566 RFIDVSNFSVSI
-579 SSIATVLALWFV
+579 SSIVMVLVLWFI
-591 FAYISYIT
+591 FAYISNTT
-599 IEFMRL
+599 IAFMQL
-605 HLMNI
+605 HFNKK

-623 NIVQVVVWGT
+623 NVIQVLVWGI

-684 GDWIECDGTRGK
+684 GDWIECDGTRGR

-723 TKNYKNLTRNHGYEL
+723 TKNYKNLTRNHGFEL

-743 GVGYGTNVERMK
+743 GVGYGTNVERMR
-755 KVVTDA
+755 KVIIAAVEA
-761 IEKLHIPYID
+761 LNIPYID
-771 KEKQPSVLFKEF
+771 KEKPLSVLFTEF
-783 GDNSINFKFV
+783 GDNSINFKFI

-805 SMIMES
+805 SQISEC

>member
-1 MANLTLKK
+1 
-9 MHYLCKTEN
+9 
-18 RFSDCSMPVTT
+18 
-29 NATLQ
+29 
-34 KQIKSGTVIQ
+34 
-44 QKKTNNNFIKNN
+44 
-56 MKKRLFLLFLF
+56 MKKRLFIFYLLMFLF
-67 AITITISCNA
+67 TLPSQA
-77 VLKEKDLDNTLSIL
+77 VLKEKDLNNTLSIL
-91 RNELTTYHQEQKKRQ
+91 RNELTQTHQEQKRMQIKF
-106 MKYKN
+106 KN
-111 SSELIRKNL
+111 SSDKVKKNL
-120 FSILAKS
+120 FAILSKS
-127 NQNALMLYSQKP
+127 NQNALMLYSQKLD
-139 EYVFDLAY
+139 YVFDLAY

-155 FSNFRKSSLPFRSYI
+155 FRDFKESSLPFRSYVTKI
-170 TQLDSEIARY
+170 NGEVARY
-180 DSLVNSLSSMPTFAL
+180 DSLVGSLQSMPTMTL
-195 SDKAKVNR
+195 SPKAKIDR

-213 RNNMTENKSM
+213 RNNLLESKNM

-229 YYNLTENHLKSLND
+229 YYDMTEHRLKYLND
-243 YANGRYSEI
+243 YANSRYNEI
-252 QNNIFRNGGENYF
+252 QNNIFKNVGENYF
-265 SILANLGTQVSKT
+265 SILSNLGTQVNKT
-278 TETVNDKYRSSKK
+278 AETVNDKYHTSKK
-291 LHSQWDSRMIFGL
+291 LHSQWDSRMIVGL
-304 FVSILFYGIIAILLN
+304 FLSIVFYGIISILLN
-319 MLAIRFLMPKK
+319 LLAIRYLMPRKL
-330 FRTEQFMLKRPCIM
+330 RTEQFLLKRPCIM
-344 MATSTIT
+344 MATSTVT
-351 FAILIGIIRS
+351 FAIIIGIIRNA
-361 TVNQNYIT
+361 VNQNFIA

-420 TLVPND
+420 ALVPND

-434 VLLLC
+434 ILLLC
-439 TLWQWNVIRRHNE
+439 TIWQWSVISRHNE
-452 KIPRSDMFLTY
+452 NIPRSDMFFTY
-463 ISLLVFATSVV
+463 ISLVVFVASTI
-474 CSWIGFTLLSVQML
+474 CSWIGYTLLSVQIL
-488 IWWIMQLTCILTISC
+488 IWWIMQLTCILTINC
-503 LASWMSEYAAKHHLE
+503 LAEWLAKYAAKHHIE

-523 KTWIYRLL
+523 RIWIYNLI
-531 LKVIIPLM
+531 LKVGLPIM
-539 AISSILISIYWAA
+539 GVSSILISVYWAA

-557 SDQMMRIFT
+557 TELVVRLFNA
-566 TRFIDVSNFSVSI
+566 RFIDVSNFSVSI
-579 SSIATVLALWFV
+579 SSIVMVLVLWFI
-591 FAYISYIT
+591 FAYISNTSIA
-599 IEFMRL
+599 FMQL
-605 HLMNI
+605 HFNKK

-623 NIVQVVVWGT
+623 NVIQVLVWGI

-684 GDWIECDGTRGK
+684 GDWIECDGTRGR

-723 TKNYKNLTRNHGYEL
+723 TKNYKNLTRNHGFEL

-743 GVGYGTNVERMK
+743 GVGYGTNVERMR
-755 KVVTDA
+755 KVIIAAVEA
-761 IEKLHIPYID
+761 LNIPYID
-771 KEKQPSVLFKEF
+771 KEKPLSVLFTEF

-805 SMIMES
+805 SQISEC

>member
-1 MANLTLKK
+1 M
-9 MHYLCKTEN
+9 
-18 RFSDCSMPVTT
+18 
-29 NATLQ
+29 
-34 KQIKSGTVIQ
+34 
-44 QKKTNNNFIKNN
+44 
-56 MKKRLFLLFLF
+56 FLF
-67 AITITISCNA
+67 ALPSQA
-77 VLKEKDLDNTLSIL
+77 VLKEKDLNNTLSIL
-91 RNELTTYHQEQKKRQ
+91 RNELTQTHQEQKRMQIKF
-106 MKYKN
+106 KN
-111 SSELIRKNL
+111 SSDKVKKNL
-120 FSILAKS
+120 FAILSKS
-127 NQNALMLYSQKP
+127 NQNALMLYSQKLD
-139 EYVFDLAY
+139 YVFDLAY

-155 FSNFRKSSLPFRSYI
+155 FRDFKENSLPFRSYVTKI
-170 TQLDSEIARY
+170 NGEVARY
-180 DSLVNSLSSMPTFAL
+180 DSLVGSLQSMPTMTL
-195 SDKAKVNR
+195 SPKAKIDR

-213 RNNMTENKSM
+213 RNNLLESKNM

-229 YYNLTENHLKSLND
+229 YYDMTEHRLKYLND
-243 YANGRYSEI
+243 YANSRYSEI
-252 QNNIFRNGGENYF
+252 QNNIFKNVGENYF
-265 SILANLGTQVSKT
+265 SILSNLGTQVNKT
-278 TETVNDKYRSSKK
+278 AETVNDKYHTSKK
-291 LHSQWDSRMIFGL
+291 LHSQWDSRMIVGL
-304 FVSILFYGIIAILLN
+304 FLSIVFYGIISILLN
-319 MLAIRFLMPKK
+319 LLAIRYLMPRKL
-330 FRTEQFMLKRPCIM
+330 RTEQFLLKRPCIM
-344 MATSTIT
+344 MATSTVT
-351 FAILIGIIRS
+351 FAIIIGIIRNA
-361 TVNQNYIT
+361 VNQNFIA

-420 TLVPND
+420 ALVPND

-434 VLLLC
+434 ILLLC
-439 TLWQWNVIRRHNE
+439 TIWQWSVISRHNE
-452 KIPRSDMFLTY
+452 NIPRSDMFFTY
-463 ISLLVFATSVV
+463 ISLVVFVASTI
-474 CSWIGFTLLSVQML
+474 CSWIGYTLLSVQIL
-488 IWWIMQLTCILTISC
+488 IWWIMQLTCILTINC
-503 LASWMSEYAAKHHLE
+503 LAEWLAKYAAKHHIE

-523 KTWIYRLL
+523 RIWIYNLI
-531 LKVIIPLM
+531 LKVGLPIM
-539 AISSILISIYWAA
+539 GVSSILISVYWAA

-557 SDQMMRIFT
+557 TELVARLFNA
-566 TRFIDVSNFSVSI
+566 RFIDVSNFSVSI
-579 SSIATVLALWFV
+579 SSIVMVLVLWFI
-591 FAYISYIT
+591 FAYISNTT
-599 IEFMRL
+599 IAFMQL
-605 HLMNI
+605 HFNKK

-623 NIVQVVVWGT
+623 NVIQVLVWGI

-684 GDWIECDGTRGK
+684 GDWIECDGTRGR

-723 TKNYKNLTRNHGYEL
+723 TKNYKNLTRNHGFEL

-743 GVGYGTNVERMK
+743 GVGYGTNVERMR
-755 KVVTDA
+755 KVIIAAVEA
-761 IEKLHIPYID
+761 LNIPYID
-771 KEKQPSVLFKEF
+771 KEKPLSVLFTEF
-783 GDNSINFKFV
+783 GDNSINFKFI

-805 SMIMES
+805 SQISEC

>member
-1 MANLTLKK
+1 
-9 MHYLCKTEN
+9 
-18 RFSDCSMPVTT
+18 
-29 NATLQ
+29 
-34 KQIKSGTVIQ
+34 
-44 QKKTNNNFIKNN
+44 
-56 MKKRLFLLFLF
+56 MKKRLFIFYLLIFLF
-67 AITITISCNA
+67 ALPSQA
-77 VLKEKDLDNTLSIL
+77 VLKEKDLNNTLSIL
-91 RNELTTYHQEQKKRQ
+91 RNELTQTHQEQKRMQIKF
-106 MKYKN
+106 KN
-111 SSELIRKNL
+111 SSDKVKKNL
-120 FSILAKS
+120 FAILSKS
-127 NQNALMLYSQKP
+127 NQNALMLYSQKLD
-139 EYVFDLAY
+139 YVFDLAY

-155 FSNFRKSSLPFRSYI
+155 FRDFKESSLPFRSYVTKI
-170 TQLDSEIARY
+170 NGEVARY
-180 DSLVNSLSSMPTFAL
+180 DSLVGSLQSMPTMTL
-195 SDKAKVNR
+195 SPKAKIDR

-213 RNNMTENKSM
+213 RNNLLESKNM

-229 YYNLTENHLKSLND
+229 YYDMTEHRLKYLND
-243 YANGRYSEI
+243 YANSRYNEI
-252 QNNIFRNGGENYF
+252 QNNIFKNVGENYF
-265 SILANLGTQVSKT
+265 SILSNLGTQVNKT
-278 TETVNDKYRSSKK
+278 AETVNDKYHTSKK
-291 LHSQWDSRMIFGL
+291 LHSQWDSRMIVGL
-304 FVSILFYGIIAILLN
+304 FLSIVFYGIISILLN
-319 MLAIRFLMPKK
+319 LLAIRYLMPRKL
-330 FRTEQFMLKRPCIM
+330 RTEQFLLKRPCIM
-344 MATSTIT
+344 MATSTVT
-351 FAILIGIIRS
+351 FAIIIGIIRNA
-361 TVNQNYIT
+361 VNQNFIA

-420 TLVPND
+420 ALVPND

-434 VLLLC
+434 ILLLC
-439 TLWQWNVIRRHNE
+439 TIWQWSVISRHNE
-452 KIPRSDMFLTY
+452 NIPRSDMFFTY
-463 ISLLVFATSVV
+463 ISLVVFVASTI
-474 CSWIGFTLLSVQML
+474 CSWIGYTLLSVQIL
-488 IWWIMQLTCILTISC
+488 IWWIMQLTCILTINC
-503 LASWMSEYAAKHHLE
+503 LAEWLAKYAAKHHIE

-523 KTWIYRLL
+523 RIWIYNLI
-531 LKVIIPLM
+531 LKVGLPIM
-539 AISSILISIYWAA
+539 GVSSILISVYWAA

-557 SDQMMRIFT
+557 TELVVRLFNA
-566 TRFIDVSNFSVSI
+566 RFIDVSNFSVSI
-579 SSIATVLALWFV
+579 SSIVMVLVLWFI
-591 FAYISYIT
+591 FAYISNTSIA
-599 IEFMRL
+599 FMQL
-605 HLMNI
+605 HFNKK

-623 NIVQVVVWGT
+623 NVIQVLVWGI

-684 GDWIECDGTRGK
+684 GDWIECDGTRGR

-723 TKNYKNLTRNHGYEL
+723 TKNYKNLTRNHGFEL

-743 GVGYGTNVERMK
+743 GVGYGTNVERMR
-755 KVVTDA
+755 KVIIAAVEA
-761 IEKLHIPYID
+761 LNIPYID
-771 KEKQPSVLFKEF
+771 KEKPLSVLFTEF

-805 SMIMES
+805 SQISEC

>member
-1 MANLTLKK
+1 
-9 MHYLCKTEN
+9 
-18 RFSDCSMPVTT
+18 
-29 NATLQ
+29 
-34 KQIKSGTVIQ
+34 
-44 QKKTNNNFIKNN
+44 

-77 VLKEKDLDNTLSIL
+77 VLKEKDLDNTLSVL

-223 LQDYIK
+223 QQDYIK
-229 YYNLTENHLKSLND
+229 YYDLTENHLKSLND

-278 TETVNDKYRSSKK
+278 TETVSDKYRSSKK

-304 FVSILFYGIIAILLN
+304 FISILFYGIIAILLN
-319 MLAIRFLMPKK
+319 LLAIRFLMPKK

-361 TVNQNYIT
+361 TVNQNFIT

-452 KIPRSDMFLTY
+452 KIPRSDMFLT
-463 ISLLVFATSVV
+463 
-474 CSWIGFTLLSVQML
+474 
-488 IWWIMQLTCILTISC
+488 
-503 LASWMSEYAAKHHLE
+503 
-518 EKPIN
+518 
-523 KTWIYRLL
+523 
-531 LKVIIPLM
+531 
-539 AISSILISIYWAA
+539 
-552 DVFNL
+552 
-557 SDQMMRIFT
+557 
-566 TRFIDVSNFSVSI
+566 
-579 SSIATVLALWFV
+579 
-591 FAYISYIT
+591 
-599 IEFMRL
+599 
-605 HLMNI
+605 
-610 DSRTA
+610 
-615 ASRNVMGK
+615 
-623 NIVQVVVWGT
+623 
-633 WLLISLAILHV
+633 
-644 SNTWLVVVS
+644 
-653 GGLSTGVGFASK
+653 
-665 DILENIYYGIS
+665 
-676 LMAGRINI
+676 
-684 GDWIECDGTRGK
+684 
-696 VSSISYTSTMIE
+696 
-708 ATDGSVIA
+708 
-716 FQNSQLF
+716 
-723 TKNYKNLTRNHGYEL
+723 
-738 SVVNF
+738 
-743 GVGYGTNVERMK
+743 
-755 KVVTDA
+755 
-761 IEKLHIPYID
+761 
-771 KEKQPSVLFKEF
+771 
-783 GDNSINFKFV
+783 
-793 CWVDVTKQVVTE
+793 
-805 SMIMES
+805 
-811 IYNTLNEN
+811 
-819 DIEMPFPKRDVY
+819 
-831 IKEMAK
+831 

>member
-1 MANLTLKK
+1 M
-9 MHYLCKTEN
+9 
-18 RFSDCSMPVTT
+18 
-29 NATLQ
+29 
-34 KQIKSGTVIQ
+34 
-44 QKKTNNNFIKNN
+44 
-56 MKKRLFLLFLF
+56 FLF
-67 AITITISCNA
+67 ALPSQA
-77 VLKEKDLDNTLSIL
+77 VLKEKDLNNTLSIL
-91 RNELTTYHQEQKKRQ
+91 RNELTQTHQEQKRMQIKF
-106 MKYKN
+106 KN
-111 SSELIRKNL
+111 SSDKVKKNL
-120 FSILAKS
+120 FAILSKS
-127 NQNALMLYSQKP
+127 NQNALMLYSQKLD
-139 EYVFDLAY
+139 YVFDLAY

-155 FSNFRKSSLPFRSYI
+155 FRDFKENSLPFRSYVTKI
-170 TQLDSEIARY
+170 NGEVARY
-180 DSLVNSLSSMPTFAL
+180 DSLVGSLQSMPTMTL
-195 SDKAKVNR
+195 SPKAKIDR

-213 RNNMTENKSM
+213 RNNLLESKNM

-229 YYNLTENHLKSLND
+229 YYDMTEHRLKYLND
-243 YANGRYSEI
+243 YANSRYSEI
-252 QNNIFRNGGENYF
+252 QNNIFKNVGENYF
-265 SILANLGTQVSKT
+265 SILSNLGTQVNKT
-278 TETVNDKYRSSKK
+278 AETVNDKYHTSKK
-291 LHSQWDSRMIFGL
+291 LHSQWDSRMIVGL
-304 FVSILFYGIIAILLN
+304 FLSIVFYGIISILLN
-319 MLAIRFLMPKK
+319 LLAIRYLMPRKL
-330 FRTEQFMLKRPCIM
+330 RTELFLLKRPCIM
-344 MATSTIT
+344 MATSTVT
-351 FAILIGIIRS
+351 FAIIIGIIRNA
-361 TVNQNYIT
+361 VNQNFIA

-420 TLVPND
+420 ALVPND

-434 VLLLC
+434 ILLLC
-439 TLWQWNVIRRHNE
+439 TIWQWSVISRHNE
-452 KIPRSDMFLTY
+452 NIPRSDMFFTY
-463 ISLLVFATSVV
+463 ISLVVFVASTI
-474 CSWIGFTLLSVQML
+474 CSWIGYTLLSVQIL
-488 IWWIMQLTCILTISC
+488 IWWIMQLTCILTINC
-503 LASWMSEYAAKHHLE
+503 LAEWLAKYAAKHHIE

-523 KTWIYRLL
+523 RIWIYNLI
-531 LKVIIPLM
+531 LKVGLPIM
-539 AISSILISIYWAA
+539 GVSSILISVYWAA

-557 SDQMMRIFT
+557 TELVVRLFNA
-566 TRFIDVSNFSVSI
+566 RFIDVSNFSVSI
-579 SSIATVLALWFV
+579 SSIVMVLVLWFI
-591 FAYISYIT
+591 FAYISNTT
-599 IEFMRL
+599 IAFMQL
-605 HLMNI
+605 HFNKK

-623 NIVQVVVWGT
+623 NVIQVLVWGI

-684 GDWIECDGTRGK
+684 GDWIECDGTRGR

-723 TKNYKNLTRNHGYEL
+723 TKNYKNLTRNHGFEL

-743 GVGYGTNVERMK
+743 GVGYGTNVERMR
-755 KVVTDA
+755 KVIIAAVEA
-761 IEKLHIPYID
+761 LNIPYID
-771 KEKQPSVLFKEF
+771 KEKPLSVLFTEF
-783 GDNSINFKFV
+783 GDNSINFKFI

-805 SMIMES
+805 SQISEC

>member
-1 MANLTLKK
+1 
-9 MHYLCKTEN
+9 
-18 RFSDCSMPVTT
+18 
-29 NATLQ
+29 
-34 KQIKSGTVIQ
+34 
-44 QKKTNNNFIKNN
+44 
-56 MKKRLFLLFLF
+56 MKKILFIFYLLMFLF
-67 AITITISCNA
+67 ALPSQA
-77 VLKEKDLDNTLSIL
+77 VLKEKDLNNTLSIL
-91 RNELTTYHQEQKKRQ
+91 RNELTQTHQEQKRMQIKF
-106 MKYKN
+106 KN
-111 SSELIRKNL
+111 SSDKVKKNL
-120 FSILAKS
+120 FAILSKS
-127 NQNALMLYSQKP
+127 NQNALMLYSQKLD
-139 EYVFDLAY
+139 YVFDLAY

-155 FSNFRKSSLPFRSYI
+155 FRDFKENSLPFRSYVTKI
-170 TQLDSEIARY
+170 NGEVARY
-180 DSLVNSLSSMPTFAL
+180 DSLVGSLQSMPTMTL
-195 SDKAKVNR
+195 SPKAKIDR

-213 RNNMTENKSM
+213 RNNLLESKNM

-229 YYNLTENHLKSLND
+229 YYDMTEHRLKYLND
-243 YANGRYSEI
+243 YANSRYSEI
-252 QNNIFRNGGENYF
+252 QNNIFKNVGENYF
-265 SILANLGTQVSKT
+265 SILSNLGTQVNKT
-278 TETVNDKYRSSKK
+278 AETVNDKYHTSKK
-291 LHSQWDSRMIFGL
+291 LHSQWDSRMIVGL
-304 FVSILFYGIIAILLN
+304 FLSIVFYGIISILLN
-319 MLAIRFLMPKK
+319 LLAIRYLMPRKL
-330 FRTEQFMLKRPCIM
+330 RTEQFLLKRPCIM
-344 MATSTIT
+344 MATSTVT
-351 FAILIGIIRS
+351 FAIIIGIIRNA
-361 TVNQNYIT
+361 VNQNFIA

-420 TLVPND
+420 ALVPND

-434 VLLLC
+434 ILLLC
-439 TLWQWNVIRRHNE
+439 TIWQWSVISRHNE
-452 KIPRSDMFLTY
+452 NIPRSDMFFTY
-463 ISLLVFATSVV
+463 ISLVVFVASTI
-474 CSWIGFTLLSVQML
+474 CSWIGYTLLSVQIL
-488 IWWIMQLTCILTISC
+488 IWWIMQLTCILTINC
-503 LASWMSEYAAKHHLE
+503 LAEWLAKYAAKHHIE

-523 KTWIYRLL
+523 RIWIYNLI
-531 LKVIIPLM
+531 LKVGLPIM
-539 AISSILISIYWAA
+539 GVSSILISVYWAA

-557 SDQMMRIFT
+557 TELVVRLFNA
-566 TRFIDVSNFSVSI
+566 RFIDVSNFSVSI
-579 SSIATVLALWFV
+579 SSIVMVLVLWFIFV
-591 FAYISYIT
+591 YISNTT
-599 IEFMRL
+599 IAFMQL
-605 HLMNI
+605 HFNKK

-623 NIVQVVVWGT
+623 NVIQVLVWGI

-684 GDWIECDGTRGK
+684 GDWIECDGTRGR

-723 TKNYKNLTRNHGYEL
+723 TKNYKNLTRNHGFEL

-743 GVGYGTNVERMK
+743 GVGYGTNVERMR
-755 KVVTDA
+755 KVIIAAVEA
-761 IEKLHIPYID
+761 LNIPYID
-771 KEKQPSVLFKEF
+771 KEKPLSVLFTEF
-783 GDNSINFKFV
+783 GDNSINFKFI

-805 SMIMES
+805 SQISEC

>member
-1 MANLTLKK
+1 
-9 MHYLCKTEN
+9 
-18 RFSDCSMPVTT
+18 
-29 NATLQ
+29 
-34 KQIKSGTVIQ
+34 
-44 QKKTNNNFIKNN
+44 
-56 MKKRLFLLFLF
+56 MKKRLFIFYLLMFLF
-67 AITITISCNA
+67 ALPSQA
-77 VLKEKDLDNTLSIL
+77 VLKEKDLNNTLSIL
-91 RNELTTYHQEQKKRQ
+91 RNELTQTHQEQKRMQIKF
-106 MKYKN
+106 KN
-111 SSELIRKNL
+111 SSDKVKKNL
-120 FSILAKS
+120 FAILSKS
-127 NQNALMLYSQKP
+127 NQNALMLYSQKLD
-139 EYVFDLAY
+139 YVFDLAY

-155 FSNFRKSSLPFRSYI
+155 FRDFKENSLPFRSYVTKI
-170 TQLDSEIARY
+170 NGEVARY
-180 DSLVNSLSSMPTFAL
+180 DSLVGSLQSMPTMTL
-195 SDKAKVNR
+195 SPKAKIDR

-213 RNNMTENKSM
+213 RNNLLESKNM

-229 YYNLTENHLKSLND
+229 YYDMTEHRLKYLND
-243 YANGRYSEI
+243 YANSRYSEI
-252 QNNIFRNGGENYF
+252 QNNIFKNVGENYF
-265 SILANLGTQVSKT
+265 SILSNLGTQVNKT
-278 TETVNDKYRSSKK
+278 AETVNDKYHTSKK
-291 LHSQWDSRMIFGL
+291 LHSQWDSRMIVGL
-304 FVSILFYGIIAILLN
+304 FLSIVFYGIISILLN
-319 MLAIRFLMPKK
+319 LLAIRYLMPRKL
-330 FRTEQFMLKRPCIM
+330 RTEQFLLKRPCIM
-344 MATSTIT
+344 MATSTVT
-351 FAILIGIIRS
+351 FAIIIGIIRNA
-361 TVNQNYIT
+361 VNQNFIA

-420 TLVPND
+420 ALVPND

-434 VLLLC
+434 ILLLC
-439 TLWQWNVIRRHNE
+439 TIWQWSVISRHNE
-452 KIPRSDMFLTY
+452 NIPRSDMFFTY
-463 ISLLVFATSVV
+463 ISLVVFVASTI
-474 CSWIGFTLLSVQML
+474 CSWIGYTLLSVQIL
-488 IWWIMQLTCILTISC
+488 IWWIMQLTCILTINC
-503 LASWMSEYAAKHHLE
+503 LAEWLAKYAAKHHIE

-523 KTWIYRLL
+523 RIWIYNLI
-531 LKVIIPLM
+531 LKVGLPIM
-539 AISSILISIYWAA
+539 GVSSILISVYWAA

-557 SDQMMRIFT
+557 TELVVRLFNA
-566 TRFIDVSNFSVSI
+566 RFIDVSNFSVSI
-579 SSIATVLALWFV
+579 SSIVMVLVLWFI
-591 FAYISYIT
+591 FAYISNTT
-599 IEFMRL
+599 IAFMQL
-605 HLMNI
+605 HFNKK

-623 NIVQVVVWGT
+623 NVIQVLVWGI

-684 GDWIECDGTRGK
+684 GDWIECDGTRGR

-723 TKNYKNLTRNHGYEL
+723 TKNYKNLTRNHGFEL

-743 GVGYGTNVERMK
+743 GVGYGTNVERMR
-755 KVVTDA
+755 KVIIAAVEA
-761 IEKLHIPYID
+761 LNIPYID
-771 KEKQPSVLFKEF
+771 KEKPLSVLFTEF
-783 GDNSINFKFV
+783 GDNSINFKFI

-805 SMIMES
+805 SQISEC

>member
-1 MANLTLKK
+1 M
-9 MHYLCKTEN
+9 
-18 RFSDCSMPVTT
+18 
-29 NATLQ
+29 
-34 KQIKSGTVIQ
+34 
-44 QKKTNNNFIKNN
+44 
-56 MKKRLFLLFLF
+56 FLF
-67 AITITISCNA
+67 ALPSQA
-77 VLKEKDLDNTLSIL
+77 VLKEKDLNNTLSIL
-91 RNELTTYHQEQKKRQ
+91 RNELTQTHQEQKRMQIKF
-106 MKYKN
+106 KN
-111 SSELIRKNL
+111 SSDKVKKNL
-120 FSILAKS
+120 FAILSKS
-127 NQNALMLYSQKP
+127 NQNALMLYSQ
-139 EYVFDLAY
+139 ELDYVFDLAY

-155 FSNFRKSSLPFRSYI
+155 FRDFKENSLPFRSYVTKI
-170 TQLDSEIARY
+170 NGEVARY
-180 DSLVNSLSSMPTFAL
+180 DSLVGSLQSMPTMTL
-195 SDKAKVNR
+195 SPKAKIDR

-213 RNNMTENKSM
+213 RNNLLESKNM

-229 YYNLTENHLKSLND
+229 YYDMTEHRLKYLND
-243 YANGRYSEI
+243 YANSRYSEI
-252 QNNIFRNGGENYF
+252 QNNIFKNVGENYF
-265 SILANLGTQVSKT
+265 SILSNLGTQVNKT
-278 TETVNDKYRSSKK
+278 AETVNDKYHTSKK
-291 LHSQWDSRMIFGL
+291 LHSQWDSRMIVGL
-304 FVSILFYGIIAILLN
+304 FLSIVFYGIISILLN
-319 MLAIRFLMPKK
+319 LLAIRYLMPRKL
-330 FRTEQFMLKRPCIM
+330 RTEQFLLKRPCIM
-344 MATSTIT
+344 MATSTVT
-351 FAILIGIIRS
+351 FAIIIGIIRNA
-361 TVNQNYIT
+361 VNQNFIV

-420 TLVPND
+420 ALVPND

-434 VLLLC
+434 ILLLC
-439 TLWQWNVIRRHNE
+439 TIWQWSVISRHNE
-452 KIPRSDMFLTY
+452 NIPRSDMFFTY
-463 ISLLVFATSVV
+463 ISLVVFVASTI
-474 CSWIGFTLLSVQML
+474 CSWIGYTLLSVQIL
-488 IWWIMQLTCILTISC
+488 IWWIMQLTCILTINC
-503 LASWMSEYAAKHHLE
+503 LAEWLAKYAAKHHIE

-523 KTWIYRLL
+523 RIWIYNLI
-531 LKVIIPLM
+531 LKVGLPIM
-539 AISSILISIYWAA
+539 GVSSILISVYWAA

-557 SDQMMRIFT
+557 TELVVRLFNA
-566 TRFIDVSNFSVSI
+566 RFIDVSNFSVSI
-579 SSIATVLALWFV
+579 SSIVMVLVLWFI
-591 FAYISYIT
+591 FAYISNTT
-599 IEFMRL
+599 IAFMQL
-605 HLMNI
+605 HFNKK

-623 NIVQVVVWGT
+623 NVIQVLVWGI

-684 GDWIECDGTRGK
+684 GDWIECDGTRGR

-723 TKNYKNLTRNHGYEL
+723 TKNYKNLTRNHGFEL

-743 GVGYGTNVERMK
+743 GVGYGTNVERMR
-755 KVVTDA
+755 KVIIAAVEA
-761 IEKLHIPYID
+761 LNIPYID
-771 KEKQPSVLFKEF
+771 KEKPLSVLFTEF
-783 GDNSINFKFV
+783 GDNSINFKFI

-805 SMIMES
+805 SQISEC

>member
-1 MANLTLKK
+1 M
-9 MHYLCKTEN
+9 
-18 RFSDCSMPVTT
+18 
-29 NATLQ
+29 
-34 KQIKSGTVIQ
+34 
-44 QKKTNNNFIKNN
+44 
-56 MKKRLFLLFLF
+56 FLF
-67 AITITISCNA
+67 ALPSQA
-77 VLKEKDLDNTLSIL
+77 VLKEKDLNNTLSIL
-91 RNELTTYHQEQKKRQ
+91 RNELTQTHQEQKKMQ
-106 MKYKN
+106 IKFKN
-111 SSELIRKNL
+111 SSDKVKKNL
-120 FSILAKS
+120 FAILSKS
-127 NQNALMLYSQKP
+127 NQNALMLYSQKLD
-139 EYVFDLAY
+139 YVFDLAY

-155 FSNFRKSSLPFRSYI
+155 FRDFKENSLPFRSYVTKI
-170 TQLDSEIARY
+170 NGEVARY
-180 DSLVNSLSSMPTFAL
+180 DSLVGSLQSMPTMTL
-195 SDKAKVNR
+195 SPKAKIDR

-213 RNNMTENKSM
+213 RNNLLESKNM

-229 YYNLTENHLKSLND
+229 YYDMTEHRLKYLND
-243 YANGRYSEI
+243 YANSRYSEI
-252 QNNIFRNGGENYF
+252 QNNIFKNVGENYF
-265 SILANLGTQVSKT
+265 SILSNLGTQVNKT
-278 TETVNDKYRSSKK
+278 AETVNDKYHTSKK
-291 LHSQWDSRMIFGL
+291 LHSQWDSRMIVGL
-304 FVSILFYGIIAILLN
+304 FLSIVFYGIISILLN
-319 MLAIRFLMPKK
+319 LLAIRYLMPRKL
-330 FRTEQFMLKRPCIM
+330 RTEQFLLKRPCIM
-344 MATSTIT
+344 MATSTVT
-351 FAILIGIIRS
+351 FAIIIGIIRNA
-361 TVNQNYIT
+361 VNQNFIA

-420 TLVPND
+420 ALVPND

-434 VLLLC
+434 ILLLC
-439 TLWQWNVIRRHNE
+439 TIWQWSVISRHNE
-452 KIPRSDMFLTY
+452 NIPRSDMFFTY
-463 ISLLVFATSVV
+463 ISLVVFVASTI
-474 CSWIGFTLLSVQML
+474 CSWIGYTLLSVQIL
-488 IWWIMQLTCILTISC
+488 IWWIMQLTCILTINC
-503 LASWMSEYAAKHHLE
+503 LAEWLAKYAAKHHIE

-523 KTWIYRLL
+523 RIWIYNLI
-531 LKVIIPLM
+531 LKVGLPIM
-539 AISSILISIYWAA
+539 GVSSILISVYWAA

-557 SDQMMRIFT
+557 TELVVRLFNA
-566 TRFIDVSNFSVSI
+566 RFIDVSNFSVSI
-579 SSIATVLALWFV
+579 SSIVMVLVLWFI
-591 FAYISYIT
+591 FAYISNTT
-599 IEFMRL
+599 IAFMQL
-605 HLMNI
+605 HFNKK

-623 NIVQVVVWGT
+623 NVIQVLVWGI

-684 GDWIECDGTRGK
+684 GDWIECDGTRGR

-723 TKNYKNLTRNHGYEL
+723 TKNYKNLTRNHGFEL

-743 GVGYGTNVERMK
+743 GVGYGTNVERMR
-755 KVVTDA
+755 KVIIAAVEA
-761 IEKLHIPYID
+761 LNIPYID
-771 KEKQPSVLFKEF
+771 KEKPLSVLFTEF
-783 GDNSINFKFV
+783 GDNSINFKFI

-805 SMIMES
+805 SQISEC

>member
-1 MANLTLKK
+1 
-9 MHYLCKTEN
+9 
-18 RFSDCSMPVTT
+18 
-29 NATLQ
+29 
-34 KQIKSGTVIQ
+34 
-44 QKKTNNNFIKNN
+44 
-56 MKKRLFLLFLF
+56 MKKRLFIFYLLMFLF
-67 AITITISCNA
+67 ALPSQA
-77 VLKEKDLDNTLSIL
+77 VLKEKDLNNTLSIL
-91 RNELTTYHQEQKKRQ
+91 RNELTQTHQEQKRMQIKF
-106 MKYKN
+106 KN
-111 SSELIRKNL
+111 SSDKVKKNL
-120 FSILAKS
+120 FAILSKS
-127 NQNALMLYSQKP
+127 NQNALMLYSQKLD
-139 EYVFDLAY
+139 YVFDLAY

-155 FSNFRKSSLPFRSYI
+155 FRDFKENSLPFRSYVTKI
-170 TQLDSEIARY
+170 NGEVARY
-180 DSLVNSLSSMPTFAL
+180 DSLVGSLQSMPTMTL
-195 SDKAKVNR
+195 SPKAKIDR

-213 RNNMTENKSM
+213 RNNLLESKNM

-229 YYNLTENHLKSLND
+229 YYDMTEHRLKYLND
-243 YANGRYSEI
+243 YANSRYSEI
-252 QNNIFRNGGENYF
+252 QNNIFKNVGENYF
-265 SILANLGTQVSKT
+265 SILSNLGTQVNKT
-278 TETVNDKYRSSKK
+278 AETVNDKYHTSKK
-291 LHSQWDSRMIFGL
+291 LHSQWDSRMIVGL
-304 FVSILFYGIIAILLN
+304 FLSIVFYGIISILLN
-319 MLAIRFLMPKK
+319 LLAIRYLMPRKL
-330 FRTEQFMLKRPCIM
+330 RTEQFLLKRPYIM
-344 MATSTIT
+344 MATSTVT
-351 FAILIGIIRS
+351 FAIIIGIIRNA
-361 TVNQNYIT
+361 VNQNFIV

-420 TLVPND
+420 ALVPND

-434 VLLLC
+434 ILLLC
-439 TLWQWNVIRRHNE
+439 TIWQWSVISRHNE
-452 KIPRSDMFLTY
+452 NIPRSDMFFTY
-463 ISLLVFATSVV
+463 ISLVVFVASTI
-474 CSWIGFTLLSVQML
+474 CSWIGYTLLSVQIL
-488 IWWIMQLTCILTISC
+488 IWWIMQLTCILTINC
-503 LASWMSEYAAKHHLE
+503 LAEWLAKYAAKHHIE

-523 KTWIYRLL
+523 RIWIYNLI
-531 LKVIIPLM
+531 LKVGLPIM
-539 AISSILISIYWAA
+539 GVSSILISVYWAA

-557 SDQMMRIFT
+557 TELVVRLFNA
-566 TRFIDVSNFSVSI
+566 RFIDVSNFSVSI
-579 SSIATVLALWFV
+579 SSIVMVLVLWFI
-591 FAYISYIT
+591 FAYISNTT
-599 IEFMRL
+599 IAFMQL
-605 HLMNI
+605 HFNKK

-623 NIVQVVVWGT
+623 NVIQVLVWGI

-684 GDWIECDGTRGK
+684 GDWIECDGTRGR

-723 TKNYKNLTRNHGYEL
+723 TKNYKNLTRNHGFEL

-743 GVGYGTNVERMK
+743 GVGYGTNVERMR
-755 KVVTDA
+755 KVIIAAVEA
-761 IEKLHIPYID
+761 LNIPYID
-771 KEKQPSVLFKEF
+771 KEKPLSVLFTEF
-783 GDNSINFKFV
+783 GDNSINFKFI

-805 SMIMES
+805 SQISEC